1 MTKQELAA
9 KIWATANV
17 LRKNIKA
24 SEYKDYILGFMFYKY
39 LSDREIEFIEKEGGS
54 VEELKQVTAE
64 DDINYFRDNLGY
76 FIAYKDLFSSWQTL
90 GQKLGAKTVTEA
102 ITRFYTSLSD
112 KSKPVFYVYNQD
124 VDSHSGVFNALD
136 DGLSKLGENIG
147 SRDKAVRDII
157 DLVAQIPAQS
167 SSYDVMGYIY
177 EYLIREFSS
186 EAKKDGAFYT
196 PHELTSLMARII
208 AERLKDRSPSEE
220 IQVYDP
226 CVGTAGLLLNIGTE
240 IGKYHDKDHIQYYGQ
255 ELITETS
262 NLAKMNLF
270 MQEIKVENLIIRN
283 ADTLEEDWPLHKD
296 KAYGPL
302 YVDAV
307 TANPPYSAHW
317 DPELHTSDERFRQ
330 YGLAPSTK
338 ADLAFLLHCL
348 YHIKPDGI
356 MAIVLPHG
364 VLFRGGAEEEIRRNL
379 IENNNIE
386 TIIGL
391 PSNLFF
397 STGIPVIVMILSKNR
412 AASDILFVDASQSF
426 QKDKTQNVLQESDVQ
441 RIYDAVI
448 ARRDIPHFA
457 RLVSKEQIIAEG
469 YNLNIPRYISAT
481 QEEAPYDLY
490 ALMTGEIAG
499 DELDSFADFWQQF
512 PQLRSKLFT
521 ADGSY
526 NRFITEDI
534 AGVVHDDEGVAS
546 FQSDF
551 QKQCQVFHTYLTHTL
566 VDSPTDERTHDKIA
580 DTLFQTFRQSTLVDV
595 YDIYQAFSDHW
606 GDIDANLT
614 DIRNKGWEICRQI
627 EPDIVLKK
635 NAKTKRFEE
644 VMVGMRG
651 KVIPLGLIKKTY
663 FPEDLAKIQELLRK
677 VDDAAA
683 ATQDIFEDLSE
694 DAKDAIVKDDDDTK
708 YELKKLKAAIKS
720 PVDLTADDIAALRQL
735 LHEIDA
741 EKAYKKQAKAA
752 DAELEKKTEAKAQSL
767 TNAEVHD
774 MLEKTWVT
782 PVTDAIQSVM
792 QRVIEDFI
800 RALKDLKQKYAD
812 PLSGLDKQEQ
822 EESAKLK
829 ALMSELTGSD
839 TDVKALQLL
848 MEEL

>member
-76 FIAYKDLFSSWQTL
+76 FIAYDDLFSSWQTL
-90 GQKLGAKTVTEA
+90 GQKLGAQTVTEA
-102 ITRFYTSLSD
+102 IERFYQSLPE
-112 KSKPVFYVYNQD
+112 KSARVFYVYNQD
-124 VDSHSGVFNALD
+124 VDLHSGVFNALD
-136 DGLSKLGENIG
+136 AGLSKLGENLG

-157 DLVAQIPAQS
+157 DLVAQIPTRSQP
-167 SSYDVMGYIY
+167 YDVLGYIY
-177 EYLIREFSS
+177 EYLIQQFSS

-208 AERLKDRSPSEE
+208 ADRLKDRKPEE
-220 IQVYDP
+220 YIQVYDP

-240 IGKYHDKDHIQYYGQ
+240 IGKYHNKDHIQYYGQ

-270 MQEIKVENLIIRN
+270 MKKISFENLVIRN
-283 ADTLEEDWPLHKD
+283 ADTLEEDWPLDKD
-296 KAYGPL
+296 NAFGPL

-364 VLFRGGAEEEIRRNL
+364 VLFRGGAEEEIRKNL

-412 AASDILFVDASQSF
+412 TANDILFIDASQSF

-490 ALMTGEIAG
+490 ALMTGEMAG

-512 PQLRSKLFT
+512 PQLRSQLFA
-521 ADGSY
+521 ADGAYS
-526 NRFITEDI
+526 RFLTEDI
-534 AGVVHDDEGVAS
+534 AGVVHADEGVAS

-551 QKQCQVFHTYLTHTL
+551 QKQCQGFHTYLIHTL
-566 VDSPTDERTHDKIA
+566 IDSPTDERTHDAIA
-580 DTLFQTFRQSTLVDV
+580 DTLFQTFRQSALVDV

-651 KVIPLGLIKKTY
+651 KVIPLSLIKKTY

-677 VDDAAA
+677 ADEAASA
-683 ATQDIFEDLSE
+683 IADCFENLSE
-694 DAKDAIVKDDDDTK
+694 NAKEAIVKDDDESK

-720 PVDLTADDIAALRQL
+720 PVDLTADDLTALQQL

-741 EKAYKKQAKAA
+741 EKAYKKQAKTA
-752 DAELEKKTEAKAQSL
+752 DAALEKKTEAKAQTL
-767 TNAEVHD
+767 TDAEVHD

-812 PLSGLDKQEQ
+812 PLSELDKQEK

>member
-39 LSDREIEFIEKEGGS
+39 LSDREIEFIEDEGGTK
-54 VEELKQVTAE
+54 EDLQGMTAT
-64 DDINYFRDNLGY
+64 DDFNYFRDNLGY
-76 FIAYKDLFSSWQTL
+76 FIAYDDLFSSWQTL
-90 GQKLGAKTVTEA
+90 GQKLGAQTVTAA
-102 ITRFYTSLSD
+102 IERFYQSLSE
-112 KSKPVFYVYNQD
+112 KSARVFYVYNQD
-124 VDSHSGVFNALD
+124 VDRHSGVFNALD
-136 DGLSKLGENIG
+136 AGLSKLGENIG
-147 SRDKAVRDII
+147 SRDKAIRDII
-157 DLVAQIPAQS
+157 GLVAQIPTRSQ
-167 SSYDVMGYIY
+167 SYDVLGYIY
-177 EYLIREFSS
+177 EYLIQQFSS

-208 AERLKDRSPSEE
+208 AERLKDRCSKY

-226 CVGTAGLLLNIGTE
+226 CVGTAGLLLNIGKE
-240 IGKYHDKDHIQYYGQ
+240 IGKYHDKHYIKYYGQ

-270 MQEIKVENLIIRN
+270 MKKIPVENLILRN
-283 ADTLEEDWPLHKD
+283 ADTLDEDWPID
-296 KAYGPL
+296 PENACGPL
-302 YVDAV
+302 SVDAV

-317 DPELHTSDERFRQ
+317 NPELHTSDERFRQ

-364 VLFRGGAEEEIRRNL
+364 VLFRGGAEEEIRKNL
-379 IENNNIE
+379 IENHNIE
-386 TIIGL
+386 TVIGL

-412 AASDILFVDASQSF
+412 AANDVLFIDASQSF
-426 QKDKTQNVLQESDVQ
+426 QKDKTQNVLQASDVQ

-457 RLVSKEQIIAEG
+457 RLVTKEQIVAEG

-481 QEEAPYDLY
+481 REEAPYDLY

-499 DELDSFADFWQQF
+499 DELESLHDFWRQF

-526 NRFITEDI
+526 SRFRTEDI
-534 AGVVHDDEGVAS
+534 AGVVHADEDVAAL
-546 FQSDF
+546 QSDF
-551 QKQCQVFHTYLTHTL
+551 KAQCQGFHTYLTHTL
-566 VDSPTDERTHDKIA
+566 IDSPTDERTHDTIA
-580 DTLFQTFRQSTLVDV
+580 DTLFQTFRQSLLVDV

-606 GDIDANLT
+606 TAIEADLT
-614 DIRNKGWEICRQI
+614 RIHEEGREICRQI

-651 KVIPLGLIKKTY
+651 KVIPLGLIKQTY
-663 FPEDLAKIQELLRK
+663 FPEDLAKIEELLRK
-677 VDDAAA
+677 ADEA
-683 ATQDIFEDLSE
+683 ATNSQDIFENLSE
-694 DAKDAIVKDDDDTK
+694 DAREAIVKDDDDTK

-720 PVDLTADDIAALRQL
+720 PVDLNADDLAALRQL

-741 EKAYKKQAKAA
+741 EKAYKKKAKTA
-752 DAELEKKTEAKAQSL
+752 DAELEKKTEAKAQAL
-767 TNAEVHD
+767 TDTEVHD

-782 PVTDAIQSVM
+782 PVTDAIDSVM
-792 QRVIEDFI
+792 QRVINDFI
-800 RALKDLKQKYAD
+800 HALKDLEQKYAD
-812 PLSGLDKQEQ
+812 PLSDLNKQEQ
-822 EESAKLK
+822 EESTKLK

-839 TDVKALQLL
+839 TDVKALKML

>member
-39 LSDREIEFIEKEGGS
+39 LSDREIEFIKKEGGN
-54 VEELKQVTAE
+54 VEELKHVTEA
-64 DDINYFRDNLGY
+64 DDIKYFRDNLGY
-76 FIAYKDLFSSWQTL
+76 FITYSDLFSSWQTL
-90 GQKLGAKTVTEA
+90 GKKLGAQVVTEA
-102 ITRFYTSLSD
+102 IERFYQSLSS
-112 KSKPVFYVYNQD
+112 KSARVFYVYHLD
-124 VDSHSGVFNALD
+124 VDRHSGVFNALD
-136 DGLSKLGENIG
+136 AGLSKLGENIG

-157 DLVAQIPAQS
+157 DLVAQIPTQS
-167 SSYDVMGYIY
+167 QPYDVLGYIY

-208 AERLKDRSPSEE
+208 AERLKDRSSGSDIE
-220 IQVYDP
+220 VYDP

-240 IGKYHDKDHIQYYGQ
+240 IGKYHDKDHIKYYGQ

-270 MQEIKVENLIIRN
+270 MKKISYENLIIRN
-283 ADTLEEDWPLHKD
+283 ADTLDEDWPIDPENHC
-296 KAYGPL
+296 GPL

-338 ADLAFLLHCL
+338 ADFAFLLHCL

-356 MAIVLPHG
+356 MSIVMPHG
-364 VLFRGGAEEEIRRNL
+364 VLFRGGAEEEIRKNL

-412 AASDILFVDASQSF
+412 AASDVLFIDASQSF

-448 ARRDIPHFA
+448 ARQDIPHFA
-457 RLVSKEQIIAEG
+457 RLVTKEQIVAEG

-499 DELDSFADFWQQF
+499 GELESFADCWQQF
-512 PQLRSKLFT
+512 PQLCSKLFAT
-521 ADGSY
+521 DGSY
-526 NRFITEDI
+526 SRFRTEDI
-534 AGVVHDDEGVAS
+534 AGVVHDDEGVAA

-551 QKQCQVFHTYLTHTL
+551 QAQCRGFHTYLTHTL
-566 VDSPTDERTHDKIA
+566 IDSPTDERTHDTIA
-580 DTLFQTFRQSTLVDV
+580 GILFQTFRQSPLVDV
-595 YDIYQAFSDHW
+595 YDIYQAFSDRW
-606 GDIDANLT
+606 TAIDADLT
-614 DIRNKGWEICRQI
+614 RIHEEGREICRQI

-635 NAKTKRFEE
+635 NAKTKHFEE

-677 VDDAAA
+677 ADEAAA
-683 ATQDIFEDLSE
+683 NSQDIFENLSE
-694 DAKDAIVKDDDDTK
+694 DAKEAIVKDDDDTK

-720 PVDLTADDIAALRQL
+720 PIDLTADDLAALQQL

-741 EKAYKKQAKAA
+741 EKAYKKKAKTAA
-752 DAELEKKTEAKAQSL
+752 AELEKKTEAKAQAL
-767 TNAEVHD
+767 TDTEVHD
-774 MLEKTWVT
+774 MLEKTWVA

-792 QRVIEDFI
+792 QRVIDDFI
-800 RALKDLKQKYAD
+800 HALKDLEQKYAD
-812 PLSGLDKQEQ
+812 PLSDLNKQEQ
-822 EESAKLK
+822 EENAKLK

-839 TDVKALQLL
+839 TDVKALKML

>member
-39 LSDREIEFIEKEGGS
+39 LSDREIEFIEDEGGTK
-54 VEELKQVTAE
+54 EDLQGMTAT
-64 DDINYFRDNLGY
+64 DDFNYFRDNLGY
-76 FIAYKDLFSSWQTL
+76 FIAYDDLFSSWQTL
-90 GQKLGAKTVTEA
+90 GQKLGAQTVTAA
-102 ITRFYTSLSD
+102 IERFYQSLSE
-112 KSKPVFYVYNQD
+112 KSARVFYVYNQD
-124 VDSHSGVFNALD
+124 VDRHSGVFNALD
-136 DGLSKLGENIG
+136 AGLSKLGENIG
-147 SRDKAVRDII
+147 SRDKAIRDII
-157 DLVAQIPAQS
+157 GLVAQIPTRSQ
-167 SSYDVMGYIY
+167 SYDVLGYIY
-177 EYLIREFSS
+177 EYLIQQFSS

-208 AERLKDRSPSEE
+208 AERLKDRCSKY

-226 CVGTAGLLLNIGTE
+226 CVGTAGLLLNIGKE
-240 IGKYHDKDHIQYYGQ
+240 IGKYHDKHYIKYYGQ

-270 MQEIKVENLIIRN
+270 MKKIPVENLILRN
-283 ADTLEEDWPLHKD
+283 ADTLDEDWPID
-296 KAYGPL
+296 PENACGPL
-302 YVDAV
+302 SVDAV

-317 DPELHTSDERFRQ
+317 NPELHTSDERFRQ

-364 VLFRGGAEEEIRRNL
+364 VLFRGGAEEEIRKNL
-379 IENNNIE
+379 IENHNIE

-397 STGIPVIVMILSKNR
+397 STGIPVIIMILSKNR
-412 AASDILFVDASQSF
+412 AASDVLFIDASQSF

-457 RLVSKEQIIAEG
+457 RLVTKEQIVAEG

-481 QEEAPYDLY
+481 REEAPYDLY

-499 DELDSFADFWQQF
+499 DELESLHDFWRQF

-526 NRFITEDI
+526 SRFRTEDI
-534 AGVVHDDEGVAS
+534 AGVVHDDEGVAA
-546 FQSDF
+546 FQSNF
-551 QKQCQVFHTYLTHTL
+551 QAQCQSFHTYLTHTL
-566 VDSPTDERTHDKIA
+566 IDSSTDERTHDTIA
-580 DTLFQTFRQSTLVDV
+580 GTLFQTFRQSPLVDV

-606 GDIDANLT
+606 TAIEADLT
-614 DIRNKGWEICRQI
+614 RIHEEGREICRQI

-651 KVIPLGLIKKTY
+651 KVIPLGLIKQTY
-663 FPEDLAKIQELLRK
+663 FPEDLAKIEELLRK
-677 VDDAAA
+677 ADEA
-683 ATQDIFEDLSE
+683 ATNSQDIFENLSE
-694 DAKDAIVKDDDDTK
+694 DAREAIVKDDDDTK

-720 PVDLTADDIAALRQL
+720 PVDLNADDLAALRQL

-741 EKAYKKQAKAA
+741 EKAYKKKAKTA
-752 DAELEKKTEAKAQSL
+752 DAELEKKTEAKAQAL
-767 TNAEVHD
+767 TDTEVHD

-782 PVTDAIQSVM
+782 PVTDAIDSVM
-792 QRVIEDFI
+792 QRVINDFI
-800 RALKDLKQKYAD
+800 HALKDLEQKYAD
-812 PLSGLDKQEQ
+812 PLSDLNKQEQ
-822 EESAKLK
+822 EESTKLK

-839 TDVKALQLL
+839 TDVKALKML

>member
-39 LSDREIEFIEKEGGS
+39 LSDREIEFIEDEGGTK
-54 VEELKQVTAE
+54 EDLQGMTAT
-64 DDINYFRDNLGY
+64 DDFNYFRDNLGY
-76 FIAYKDLFSSWQTL
+76 FIAYDDLFSSWQTL
-90 GQKLGAKTVTEA
+90 GQKLGAQTVTAA
-102 ITRFYTSLSD
+102 IERFYQSLSE
-112 KSKPVFYVYNQD
+112 KSARVFYVYNQD
-124 VDSHSGVFNALD
+124 VDRHSGVFNALD
-136 DGLSKLGENIG
+136 AGLSKLGENIG
-147 SRDKAVRDII
+147 SRDKAIRDII
-157 DLVAQIPAQS
+157 GLVAQIPTRSQ
-167 SSYDVMGYIY
+167 SYDVLGYIY
-177 EYLIREFSS
+177 EYLIQQFSS

-208 AERLKDRSPSEE
+208 AERLKDRCSKY

-226 CVGTAGLLLNIGTE
+226 CVGTAGLLLNIGKE
-240 IGKYHDKDHIQYYGQ
+240 IGKYHDKHYIKYYGQ

-270 MQEIKVENLIIRN
+270 MKKIPVENLILRN
-283 ADTLEEDWPLHKD
+283 ADTLDEDWPID
-296 KAYGPL
+296 PENACGPL
-302 YVDAV
+302 SVDAV

-317 DPELHTSDERFRQ
+317 NPELHTSDERFRQ

-364 VLFRGGAEEEIRRNL
+364 VLFRGGAEEEIRKNL
-379 IENNNIE
+379 IENHNIE

-412 AASDILFVDASQSF
+412 AASDVLFIDASQSF
-426 QKDKTQNVLQESDVQ
+426 QKDKTQNVLQASDVQ

-457 RLVSKEQIIAEG
+457 RLVTKEQIVAEG

-481 QEEAPYDLY
+481 REEAPYDLY

-499 DELDSFADFWQQF
+499 DELESLHDFWRQF

-526 NRFITEDI
+526 SRFRTEDI
-534 AGVVHDDEGVAS
+534 AGVVHADEDVAAL
-546 FQSDF
+546 QSDF
-551 QKQCQVFHTYLTHTL
+551 KAQCQGFHTYLTHTL
-566 VDSPTDERTHDKIA
+566 IDSPTDERTHDTIA
-580 DTLFQTFRQSTLVDV
+580 DTLFQTFRQSLLVDV

-606 GDIDANLT
+606 TAIEADLT
-614 DIRNKGWEICRQI
+614 RIHEEGREICRQI

-651 KVIPLGLIKKTY
+651 KVIPLGLIKQTY
-663 FPEDLAKIQELLRK
+663 FPEDLAKIEELLRK
-677 VDDAAA
+677 ADEA
-683 ATQDIFEDLSE
+683 ATNSQDIFENLSE
-694 DAKDAIVKDDDDTK
+694 DAREAIVKDDDDTK

-720 PVDLTADDIAALRQL
+720 PVDLNADDLAALRQL

-741 EKAYKKQAKAA
+741 EKAYKKKAKTA
-752 DAELEKKTEAKAQSL
+752 DAELEKKTEAKAQAL
-767 TNAEVHD
+767 TDTEVHD

-782 PVTDAIQSVM
+782 PVTDAIDSVM
-792 QRVIEDFI
+792 QRVINDFI
-800 RALKDLKQKYAD
+800 HALKDLEQKYAD
-812 PLSGLDKQEQ
+812 PLSDLNKQEQ
-822 EESAKLK
+822 EESTKLK

-839 TDVKALQLL
+839 TDVKALKML

>member
-39 LSDREIEFIEKEGGS
+39 LSDREIEFIEDEGGTK
-54 VEELKQVTAE
+54 EDLQGMTAT
-64 DDINYFRDNLGY
+64 DDFNYFRDNLGY
-76 FIAYKDLFSSWQTL
+76 FIAYDDLFSSWQAL
-90 GQKLGAKTVTEA
+90 GQKLGAQTVTAA
-102 ITRFYTSLSD
+102 IERFYQSLSE
-112 KSKPVFYVYNQD
+112 KSARVFYVYNQD
-124 VDSHSGVFNALD
+124 VDRHSGVFNALD
-136 DGLSKLGENIG
+136 AGLSKLGENIG
-147 SRDKAVRDII
+147 SRDKAIRDII
-157 DLVAQIPAQS
+157 GLVAQIPTRSQ
-167 SSYDVMGYIY
+167 SYDVLGYIY
-177 EYLIREFSS
+177 EYLIQQFSS

-208 AERLKDRSPSEE
+208 AERLKDRCSKY

-226 CVGTAGLLLNIGTE
+226 CVGTAGLLLNIGKE
-240 IGKYHDKDHIQYYGQ
+240 IGKYHDKHYIKYYGQ

-270 MQEIKVENLIIRN
+270 MKKIPVENLILRN
-283 ADTLEEDWPLHKD
+283 ADTLDEDWPID
-296 KAYGPL
+296 PENACGPL
-302 YVDAV
+302 SVDAV

-317 DPELHTSDERFRQ
+317 NPELHTSDERFRQ

-364 VLFRGGAEEEIRRNL
+364 VLFRGGAEEEIRKNL
-379 IENNNIE
+379 IENHNIE

-412 AASDILFVDASQSF
+412 AASDVLFIDASQSF
-426 QKDKTQNVLQESDVQ
+426 RKDKTQNVLQASDVQ

-457 RLVSKEQIIAEG
+457 RIVSKEQIVAEG

-481 QEEAPYDLY
+481 REEAPYDLY

-499 DELDSFADFWQQF
+499 DELESFADCWQQF
-512 PQLRSKLFT
+512 PQLRSKLFA

-526 NRFITEDI
+526 SRFRTEDI
-534 AGVVHDDEGVAS
+534 AGVVHADEDVAAL
-546 FQSDF
+546 QSDF
-551 QKQCQVFHTYLTHTL
+551 QTQCRGFHTYLLHTII
-566 VDSPTDERTHDKIA
+566 DSPTDERTHDEIA
-580 DTLFQTFRQSTLVDV
+580 GTLFQTFRQSPLVDV
-595 YDIYQAFSDHW
+595 YDIYQAYSDHW
-606 GDIDANLT
+606 TAIEADLT
-614 DIRNKGWEICRQI
+614 RIHEEGREICRQI

-651 KVIPLGLIKKTY
+651 KVIPLDLIKKTY

-677 VDDAAA
+677 ADEAAA
-683 ATQDIFEDLSE
+683 NSQDIFENLSE
-694 DAKDAIVKDDDDTK
+694 DAKEAIVKDDDDTK

-720 PVDLTADDIAALRQL
+720 PVDLTADDLAALQQL

-741 EKAYKKQAKAA
+741 EKAYKKKAKTA
-752 DAELEKKTEAKAQSL
+752 DAALEKKTEAKAQAL
-767 TNAEVHD
+767 TDTEVHD
-774 MLEKTWVT
+774 MLEKTWVA

-800 RALKDLKQKYAD
+800 HALKDLEQKYAD
-812 PLSGLDKQEQ
+812 PLSELDKQEQ

>member
-39 LSDREIEFIEKEGGS
+39 LSDREIEFIEDEGGTK
-54 VEELKQVTAE
+54 EDLQGMTAT
-64 DDINYFRDNLGY
+64 DDFNYFRDNLGY
-76 FIAYKDLFSSWQTL
+76 FIAYDDLFSSWQTL
-90 GQKLGAKTVTEA
+90 GQKLGAQTVTAA
-102 ITRFYTSLSD
+102 IERFYQSLSE
-112 KSKPVFYVYNQD
+112 KSARVFYVYNQD
-124 VDSHSGVFNALD
+124 VDRHSGVFNALD
-136 DGLSKLGENIG
+136 AGLSKLGENIG
-147 SRDKAVRDII
+147 SRDKAIRDII
-157 DLVAQIPAQS
+157 GLVAQIPTRSQ
-167 SSYDVMGYIY
+167 SYDVLGYIY
-177 EYLIREFSS
+177 EYLIQQFSS

-208 AERLKDRSPSEE
+208 AERLKDRCSKY

-226 CVGTAGLLLNIGTE
+226 CVGTAGLLLNIGKE
-240 IGKYHDKDHIQYYGQ
+240 IGKYHDKHYIKYYGQ

-270 MQEIKVENLIIRN
+270 MKKIPVENLILRN
-283 ADTLEEDWPLHKD
+283 ADTLDEDWPID
-296 KAYGPL
+296 PENACGPL
-302 YVDAV
+302 SVDAV

-317 DPELHTSDERFRQ
+317 NPELHTSDERFRQ

-364 VLFRGGAEEEIRRNL
+364 VLFRGGAEEEIRKNL
-379 IENNNIE
+379 IENHNIE
-386 TIIGL
+386 TVIGL

-412 AASDILFVDASQSF
+412 AANDVLFIDASQSF
-426 QKDKTQNVLQESDVQ
+426 QKDKTQNVLQASDVQ

-457 RLVSKEQIIAEG
+457 RLVTKEQIVAEG

-481 QEEAPYDLY
+481 REEAPYDLY

-499 DELDSFADFWQQF
+499 DELESLHDFWRQF

-526 NRFITEDI
+526 SRFRTEDI
-534 AGVVHDDEGVAS
+534 AGVVHADEDVAAL
-546 FQSDF
+546 QSDF
-551 QKQCQVFHTYLTHTL
+551 KAQCQGFHTYLTHTL
-566 VDSPTDERTHDKIA
+566 IDSPTDERTHDTIA
-580 DTLFQTFRQSTLVDV
+580 DTLFQTFRQSLLVDV

-606 GDIDANLT
+606 TAIEADLT
-614 DIRNKGWEICRQI
+614 RIHEEGREICRQI

-651 KVIPLGLIKKTY
+651 KVIPLGLIKQTY
-663 FPEDLAKIQELLRK
+663 FPEDLAKIEELLRK
-677 VDDAAA
+677 ADEA
-683 ATQDIFEDLSE
+683 ATNSQDIFENLSE
-694 DAKDAIVKDDDDTK
+694 DAREAIVKDDDDTK

-720 PVDLTADDIAALRQL
+720 PVDLNADDLAALRQL

-741 EKAYKKQAKAA
+741 EKAYKKKAKTA
-752 DAELEKKTEAKAQSL
+752 DAELEKKTEAKAQAL
-767 TNAEVHD
+767 TDTEVHD

-782 PVTDAIQSVM
+782 PVTDAIDSVM
-792 QRVIEDFI
+792 QRVINDFI
-800 RALKDLKQKYAD
+800 HALKDLEQKYAD
-812 PLSGLDKQEQ
+812 PLSDLNKQEQ

-839 TDVKALQLL
+839 TDVKALKML

>member
-39 LSDREIEFIEKEGGS
+39 LSDREIEFIEDEGGTK
-54 VEELKQVTAE
+54 EDLQDMTAT
-64 DDINYFRDNLGY
+64 DDFDYLRDNLGY
-76 FIAYKDLFSSWQTL
+76 FVAYDDLFSSWQTL
-90 GQKLGAKTVTEA
+90 GQKLGAQTVTAA
-102 ITRFYTSLSD
+102 IERFYQSLSE
-112 KSKPVFYVYNQD
+112 KSARVFYVYNQD
-124 VDSHSGVFNALD
+124 VDRHSGVFNALD
-136 DGLSKLGENIG
+136 AGLSKLGENIG
-147 SRDKAVRDII
+147 SRDKAIRDII
-157 DLVAQIPAQS
+157 GLVAQIPTRSQ
-167 SSYDVMGYIY
+167 SYDVLGYIY
-177 EYLIREFSS
+177 EYLIQQFSS

-208 AERLKDRSPSEE
+208 AERLKDRGSKY

-226 CVGTAGLLLNIGTE
+226 CVGTAGLLLSIGKE
-240 IGKYHDKDHIQYYGQ
+240 IGKYHDKHYIKYYGQ

-270 MQEIKVENLIIRN
+270 MKKIPVENLILRN
-283 ADTLEEDWPLHKD
+283 ADTLDEDWPID
-296 KAYGPL
+296 PENACGPL
-302 YVDAV
+302 SVDAV

-356 MAIVLPHG
+356 VAIVLPHG
-364 VLFRGGAEEEIRRNL
+364 VLSRSGAAEEEIRKNL

-397 STGIPVIVMILSKNR
+397 ATPISVIIMVLSKNR
-412 AASDILFVDASQSF
+412 AKSDVLFIDASQAF
-426 QKDKTQNVLQESDVQ
+426 QKNKAQNVLLESDVQ

-457 RLVSKEQIIAEG
+457 RLVSKEQIVAED

-490 ALMTGEIAG
+490 ALMTGDIAK

-512 PQLRSKLFT
+512 PQLRSKLLT

-526 NRFITEDI
+526 SRFITEDI
-534 AGVVHDDEGVAS
+534 ADVVHADEGVVS
-546 FQSDF
+546 LQSDF
-551 QKQCQVFHTYLTHTL
+551 QKQCQGFHTYLIHTL
-566 VDSPTDERTHDKIA
+566 IDSPTDERTHDKIA
-580 DTLFQTFRQSTLVDV
+580 ATLFQTFRQSALVDV
-595 YDIYQAFSDHW
+595 YDIYQAFSGHW
-606 GDIDANLT
+606 DDIET
-614 DIRNKGWEICRQI
+614 DLIRIHDEGREICRQI

-635 NAKTKRFEE
+635 NAKTKRYEE

-677 VDDAAA
+677 ADDAAS
-683 ATQDIFEDLSE
+683 TIQDIFENLSD
-694 DAKDAIVKDDDDTK
+694 DAKEAIVKDDDDTK

-720 PVDLTADDIAALRQL
+720 PVDLTADDLAALRQL
-735 LHEIDA
+735 LHEIDT
-741 EKAYKKQAKAA
+741 EKAYKKKAKTAA
-752 DAELEKKTEAKAQSL
+752 AELEKKTEAKAQSL
-767 TNAEVHD
+767 TDAEVHD
-774 MLEKTWVT
+774 MFEKTWVT

-800 RALKDLKQKYAD
+800 HALKDLKQKYAN
-812 PLSGLDKQEQ
+812 PLSELDKQEQ

-839 TDVKALQLL
+839 TDVKALKML

>member
-39 LSDREIEFIEKEGGS
+39 LSDREIEFIEREGGS

-76 FIAYKDLFSSWQTL
+76 FIAYDDLFSSWQTL
-90 GQKLGAKTVTEA
+90 GQKLGAQVVVEA
-102 ITRFYTSLSD
+102 IARFYESLS
-112 KSKPVFYVYNQD
+112 SESARVFYVFNQG
-124 VDSHSGVFNALD
+124 VNRHSGVFNALD
-136 DGLSKLGENIG
+136 TGLSKLGENLG

-157 DLVAQIPAQS
+157 DLVAQIPTQS
-167 SSYDVMGYIY
+167 HSYDVLGYIY

-208 AERLKDRSPSEE
+208 AERLKDRTPNEYL
-220 IQVYDP
+220 QVYDP

-240 IGKYHDKDHIQYYGQ
+240 IGKYHKKDHIKYYGQ

-270 MQEIKVENLIIRN
+270 MKKISFENLIIRN
-283 ADTLEEDWPLHKD
+283 ADTLEEDWPLDKD
-296 KAYGPL
+296 NAFGPL

-356 MAIVLPHG
+356 VAIVLPHG
-364 VLFRGGAEEEIRRNL
+364 VLFRGGAEEEIRKNL

-412 AASDILFVDASQSF
+412 AASDILFIDASQSF

-457 RLVSKEQIIAEG
+457 RLVSKEQIVAEG

-490 ALMTGEIAG
+490 ALMTGEIAK

-512 PQLRSKLFT
+512 PQLRAKLFA
-521 ADGSY
+521 ADGAYS
-526 NRFITEDI
+526 RFLTEDI
-534 AGVVHDDEGVAS
+534 AGVVHADEGVAS

-551 QKQCQVFHTYLTHTL
+551 QKQCQGFHTYLIHTL
-566 VDSPTDERTHDKIA
+566 IDSPTDERTHDAIT
-580 DTLFQTFRQSTLVDV
+580 DTLFQTFRQSALVDV

-651 KVIPLGLIKKTY
+651 KVIPLSLVKKTY

-677 VDDAAA
+677 VDEAAA
-683 ATQDIFEDLSE
+683 AAQDSFENLSE
-694 DAKDAIVKDDDDTK
+694 DAKEAIVKDDDESK

-720 PVDLTADDIAALRQL
+720 PVDLTADDLAALQQL

-741 EKAYKKQAKAA
+741 EKAYKKQTKTA
-752 DAELEKKTEAKAQSL
+752 DAALEKKTEAKAQSL
-767 TNAEVHD
+767 TDAEVHD

-812 PLSGLDKQEQ
+812 PLSELDKQEQ

>member
-39 LSDREIEFIEKEGGS
+39 LSDNEIKFIKDDGGTIDD
-54 VEELKQVTAE
+54 LKQVATE
-64 DDINYFRDNLGY
+64 DDINYFRDNIGY
-76 FIAYKDLFSSWQTL
+76 FIAYDDLFSSWQTL
-90 GQKLGAKTVTEA
+90 GQKLGAQVVTEA
-102 ITRFYTSLSD
+102 IERFYASLSD
-112 KSKPVFYVYNQD
+112 KSRRVFYVFNQE
-124 VDSHSGVFNALD
+124 VNSRSGVFNALD
-136 DGLSKLGENIG
+136 TGLSKLGENIG

-157 DLVAQIPAQS
+157 DLIAQIPAKS
-167 SSYDVMGYIY
+167 RSYDVMGYIY
-177 EYLIREFSS
+177 EYLIQQFSS

-196 PHELTSLMARII
+196 PHEMTSLMARII
-208 AERLKDRSPSEE
+208 AERLKDRSYKSDIE
-220 IQVYDP
+220 VYDP

-240 IGKYHDKDHIQYYGQ
+240 IGKYHDKDHIKYYGQ

-270 MQEIKVENLIIRN
+270 MKEIKVDNLIIRN
-283 ADTLEEDWPLHKD
+283 ADTLDEDWPIDPKNHC
-296 KAYGPL
+296 GPL

-348 YHIKPDGI
+348 YHIKQDGI

-364 VLFRGGAEEEIRRNL
+364 VLFRGGAEEEIRKNL

-397 STGIPVIVMILSKNR
+397 STGIPVIIMILSKNR
-412 AASDILFVDASQSF
+412 AASDVLFIDASQSF

-457 RLVSKEQIIAEG
+457 RLVTKEQIVAEG

-490 ALMTGEIAG
+490 ALMTGEIAK
-499 DELDSFADFWQQF
+499 DELESFADCWQQF
-512 PQLRSKLFT
+512 PQLRSKLFA

-526 NRFITEDI
+526 SRFRTEDI
-534 AGVVHDDEGVAS
+534 AGVVHDDEGVAA
-546 FQSDF
+546 FQSNF
-551 QKQCQVFHTYLTHTL
+551 QAQCQSFHTYLTHTL
-566 VDSPTDERTHDKIA
+566 IDSSTDERTHDTIA
-580 DTLFQTFRQSTLVDV
+580 GTLFQTFRQSPLVDV

-606 GDIDANLT
+606 TAIEADLT
-614 DIRNKGWEICRQI
+614 RIHEEGREICRQI

-677 VDDAAA
+677 ADEAAA
-683 ATQDIFEDLSE
+683 NSQDIFENLSE
-694 DAKDAIVKDDDDTK
+694 DAKEAIVKDDDDTK
-708 YELKKLKAAIKS
+708 YERKKLKAAIKS
-720 PVDLTADDIAALRQL
+720 PVDLNADDLAALRQL

-741 EKAYKKQAKAA
+741 EKAYKKKAKTA
-752 DAELEKKTEAKAQSL
+752 DAALEKKTEAKAQAL
-767 TNAEVHD
+767 TDTEVHD

-782 PVTDAIQSVM
+782 PVTNAIQSVM
-792 QRVIEDFI
+792 QRVIDDFI
-800 RALKDLKQKYAD
+800 RALKDLEQKYAD
-812 PLSGLDKQEQ
+812 PLSELDKQEQ

-829 ALMSELTGSD
+829 ALMRELTGSD

>member
-39 LSDREIEFIEKEGGS
+39 LSDNEINFMKDEGGT
-54 VEELKQVTAE
+54 VEDLKQVSAE
-64 DDINYFRDNLGY
+64 DDIHYFRDNLGY
-76 FIAYKDLFSSWQTL
+76 FIAYDDLFSSWQTL
-90 GQKLGAKTVTEA
+90 GQKLGAQTVTEA
-102 ITRFYTSLSD
+102 IDRFYQSLSD
-112 KSKPVFYVYNQD
+112 KSARVFYVYNQE
-124 VDSHSGVFNALD
+124 VDRHSGVFNALD
-136 DGLSKLGENIG
+136 AGLSKLGENIG

-177 EYLIREFSS
+177 EYLIQQFSS

-240 IGKYHDKDHIQYYGQ
+240 IGKYHKKDHIKYYGQ

-270 MQEIKVENLIIRN
+270 MKNISYENLIIRN
-283 ADTLEEDWPLHKD
+283 ADTLDEDWPIDPENHC
-296 KAYGPL
+296 GPL

-364 VLFRGGAEEEIRRNL
+364 VLFRGGAEEEIRKNL

-397 STGIPVIVMILSKNR
+397 STGIPVIVIILSKNR
-412 AASDILFVDASQSF
+412 AASDVLFIDASQSF
-426 QKDKTQNVLQESDVQ
+426 RKDKTQNVLQESDVQ

-457 RLVSKEQIIAEG
+457 RLVSKEQIVAEG

-499 DELDSFADFWQQF
+499 DELDSFDDFWQQF
-512 PQLRSKLFT
+512 PQLRSKLFA

-526 NRFITEDI
+526 SRFVTEDI
-534 AGVVHDDEGVAS
+534 AGVVHADEDVAS

-551 QKQCQVFHTYLTHTL
+551 QTQCRGFHTDLTHTL
-566 VDSPTDERTHDKIA
+566 IDSPTDERTHDEIA
-580 DTLFQTFRQSTLVDV
+580 NTLFQTFQQTALVDV

-606 GDIDANLT
+606 DDIDANLT
-614 DIRNKGWEICRQI
+614 RIHDEGREICRQI

-635 NAKTKRFEE
+635 NAKTKRYEE

-651 KVIPLGLIKKTY
+651 KVIPLSLIKKTY

-677 VDDAAA
+677 ADEAATAIQDSFENLSDDAK
-683 ATQDIFEDLSE
+683 E
-694 DAKDAIVKDDDDTK
+694 AIVKDDDDTK

-720 PVDLTADDIAALRQL
+720 PVDLTADDLAALRQL

-741 EKAYKKQAKAA
+741 EKAYKKKAKTA
-752 DAELEKKTEAKAQSL
+752 DAALEKKTEAKAQSL
-767 TNAEVHD
+767 TDAEVHN

-782 PVTDAIQSVM
+782 PVTDAIDSVM

-800 RALKDLKQKYAD
+800 RDLKDLKQKYTG
-812 PLSGLDKQEQ
+812 PLSELDKQEQ

>member
-39 LSDREIEFIEKEGGS
+39 LSDNEIKFIKDNGGTIDD
-54 VEELKQVTAE
+54 LKQVATE
-64 DDINYFRDNLGY
+64 DDINYFRDRIGY
-76 FIAYKDLFSSWQTL
+76 FIAYDDLFSSWQTL
-90 GQKLGAKTVTEA
+90 GQKLGAQTVTEA
-102 ITRFYTSLSD
+102 IDRFYQSLSGE
-112 KSKPVFYVYNQD
+112 SARVFYVYNQE
-124 VDSHSGVFNALD
+124 VDRHSGVFNALD
-136 DGLSKLGENIG
+136 TGLSKLGENLG

-177 EYLIREFSS
+177 EYLIQQFSS

-208 AERLKDRSPSEE
+208 AERLKDRGPSEE

-240 IGKYHDKDHIQYYGQ
+240 IGKYHDKDHIKYYGQ

-270 MQEIKVENLIIRN
+270 MKNISYENLIIRN
-283 ADTLEEDWPLHKD
+283 ADTLEEDWPLDKD
-296 KAYGPL
+296 NAYGPL

-356 MAIVLPHG
+356 VAIVLPHG
-364 VLFRGGAEEEIRRNL
+364 VLSRSGAEEEIRKNL

-397 STGIPVIVMILSKNR
+397 ATPISVIIMVLSKNR
-412 AASDILFVDASQSF
+412 AKSDVLFIDASQAF
-426 QKDKTQNVLQESDVQ
+426 QKNKAQNVLLESDVQ

-457 RLVSKEQIIAEG
+457 RLVSKEQIVAEG

-490 ALMTGEIAG
+490 ALMTGDIAK
-499 DELDSFADFWQQF
+499 DELNALADFWQQF
-512 PQLRSKLFT
+512 PQLRSKLLT

-526 NRFITEDI
+526 SRFVTEDI
-534 AGVVHDDEGVAS
+534 ADVVHADEGVVS
-546 FQSDF
+546 LQSDF
-551 QKQCQVFHTYLTHTL
+551 QKQCQGFHTYLIHTL
-566 VDSPTDERTHDKIA
+566 IDSPTDGRTHDKIA
-580 DTLFQTFRQSTLVDV
+580 ATLFHTFRQSALVDV
-595 YDIYQAFSDHW
+595 YDIYQAFSDRW
-606 GDIDANLT
+606 TAIDADLAR
-614 DIRNKGWEICRQI
+614 IHEEGKAICREI
-627 EPDIVLKK
+627 EPDIILRK

-677 VDDAAA
+677 ADDAAA
-683 ATQDIFEDLSE
+683 AIQDSFENLSE
-694 DAKDAIVKDDDDTK
+694 DAKEAIVKDDDDTK

-720 PVDLTADDIAALRQL
+720 PVDLTADDLAALRQL

-741 EKAYKKQAKAA
+741 EKAYKKKAKTAE
-752 DAELEKKTEAKAQSL
+752 AELEKKTEDKAQSL
-767 TNAEVHD
+767 TDEEVHD
-774 MLEKTWVT
+774 MLEKTWVS
-782 PVTDAIQSVM
+782 PVTDAINSVM

-812 PLSGLDKQEQ
+812 PLSELNRQEQ

-839 TDVKALQLL
+839 TDVKALKML

>member
-39 LSDREIEFIEKEGGS
+39 LSDNEIKFIKDDGGTIDD
-54 VEELKQVTAE
+54 LKQVTTE
-64 DDINYFRDNLGY
+64 DDINYLRDRIGY
-76 FIAYKDLFSSWQTL
+76 FIAYNDLFSSWQTL
-90 GQKLGAKTVTEA
+90 GQKLGAQTVTAA
-102 ITRFYTSLSD
+102 IERFYQGLSD
-112 KSKPVFYVYNQD
+112 KSARVFYVYNQD
-124 VDSHSGVFNALD
+124 VDRHSGVFNALD
-136 DGLSKLGENIG
+136 AGLSKLGENIG

-177 EYLIREFSS
+177 EYLIQQFSS

-240 IGKYHDKDHIQYYGQ
+240 IGKYHKKDHIKYYGQ

-270 MQEIKVENLIIRN
+270 MKNISYENLIIRN
-283 ADTLEEDWPLHKD
+283 ADTLDEDWPIDPENHC
-296 KAYGPL
+296 GPL

-364 VLFRGGAEEEIRRNL
+364 VLFRGGAEEEIRKNL

-412 AASDILFVDASQSF
+412 AASDVLFIDASQSF
-426 QKDKTQNVLQESDVQ
+426 RKDKTQNVLQESDVQ

-457 RLVSKEQIIAEG
+457 RLVSKEQIVAEG

-512 PQLRSKLFT
+512 PQLRSKLFA

-526 NRFITEDI
+526 SRFVTEDI
-534 AGVVHDDEGVAS
+534 AGVVHADEGVAA

-551 QKQCQVFHTYLTHTL
+551 QMQCQGFHTYLTHTL
-566 VDSPTDERTHDKIA
+566 VDSPTDERTHDEIA
-580 DTLFQTFRQSTLVDV
+580 NTLFQTFRQSPLVDV

-606 GDIDANLT
+606 DDIEADL
-614 DIRNKGWEICRQI
+614 IRIHDEGREICRQI

-635 NAKTKRFEE
+635 NAKTKRYEE

-677 VDDAAA
+677 ADEA
-683 ATQDIFEDLSE
+683 ATAIQDIFENLSE
-694 DAKDAIVKDDDDTK
+694 DAKEAIVKDDDESK

-720 PVDLTADDIAALRQL
+720 PVDLTADDLAALRQL

-741 EKAYKKQAKAA
+741 EKAYKKKAKTA
-752 DAELEKKTEAKAQSL
+752 DAELEKKAEVKVQSL
-767 TNAEVHD
+767 TDAEVHD
-774 MLEKTWVT
+774 MLEKTWIT
-782 PVTDAIQSVM
+782 PVTDAIDSVM

-800 RALKDLKQKYAD
+800 HALKDLKQKYAD
-812 PLSGLDKQEQ
+812 PLSELDKQEQ

-829 ALMSELTGSD
+829 SLMSELTGSD

>member
-39 LSDREIEFIEKEGGS
+39 LSDREIEFIEDEGGAK
-54 VEELKQVTAE
+54 EDLQGMTAT
-64 DDINYFRDNLGY
+64 DDFNYFRDNLGY
-76 FIAYKDLFSSWQTL
+76 FIAYDDLFSSWQTL
-90 GQKLGAKTVTEA
+90 GQKLGAQTVTAA
-102 ITRFYTSLSD
+102 IERFYQSLSE
-112 KSKPVFYVYNQD
+112 KSARVFYVYNQD
-124 VDSHSGVFNALD
+124 VDRHSGVFNALD
-136 DGLSKLGENIG
+136 AGLSKLGENIG
-147 SRDKAVRDII
+147 SRDKAIRDII
-157 DLVAQIPAQS
+157 GLVAQIPTRSQ
-167 SSYDVMGYIY
+167 SYDVLGYIY
-177 EYLIREFSS
+177 EYLIQQFSS

-208 AERLKDRSPSEE
+208 AERLKDRCSKY

-226 CVGTAGLLLNIGTE
+226 CVGTAGLLLNIGKE
-240 IGKYHDKDHIQYYGQ
+240 IGKYHDKHYIKYYGQ

-270 MQEIKVENLIIRN
+270 MKKIPVENLILRN
-283 ADTLEEDWPLHKD
+283 ADTLDEDWPID
-296 KAYGPL
+296 PENACGPL
-302 YVDAV
+302 SVDAV

-317 DPELHTSDERFRQ
+317 NPELHTSDERFRQ

-364 VLFRGGAEEEIRRNL
+364 VLFRGGAEEEIRKNL
-379 IENNNIE
+379 IENHNIE

-412 AASDILFVDASQSF
+412 TASDVLFIDASQSF
-426 QKDKTQNVLQESDVQ
+426 QKDKTQNVLQASDVQ

-457 RLVSKEQIIAEG
+457 RLVTKEQIVAEG

-481 QEEAPYDLY
+481 REEAPYDLY

-499 DELDSFADFWQQF
+499 DELESFADCWQQF

-526 NRFITEDI
+526 SRFRTEDI
-534 AGVVHDDEGVAS
+534 AGVIHADEDVAAL
-546 FQSDF
+546 QSDF
-551 QKQCQVFHTYLTHTL
+551 QTQCHGFHTYLTHTL
-566 VDSPTDERTHDKIA
+566 IDSPTDERTHDTIA
-580 DTLFQTFRQSTLVDV
+580 GILFQTFRQSPLVDV

-606 GDIDANLT
+606 TAIEADLT
-614 DIRNKGWEICRQI
+614 RIHEEGREICRQI

-651 KVIPLGLIKKTY
+651 KVIPLDLIKKTY

-677 VDDAAA
+677 ADE
-683 ATQDIFEDLSE
+683 ATANSQDIFENLSE
-694 DAKDAIVKDDDDTK
+694 DAKETIVKDDDDTK

-720 PVDLTADDIAALRQL
+720 PVDLIADDLAALQQL
-735 LHEIDA
+735 LHEMDD
-741 EKAYKKQAKAA
+741 EKAYKKKAKTA
-752 DAELEKKTEAKAQSL
+752 DAELEKKAEAKAQSL
-767 TNAEVHD
+767 TDAEVHD
-774 MLEKTWVT
+774 MLEKTWVA

-792 QRVIEDFI
+792 LRVIDDFI

-812 PLSGLDKQEQ
+812 PLSELDKQEQ
-822 EESAKLK
+822 EESSKLK

-839 TDVKALQLL
+839 TDVKALKML

>member
-39 LSDREIEFIEKEGGS
+39 LSDREIEFIEDEGGTK
-54 VEELKQVTAE
+54 EDLQGMTAT
-64 DDINYFRDNLGY
+64 DDFNYFRDNLGY
-76 FIAYKDLFSSWQTL
+76 FIAYDDLFSSWQTL
-90 GQKLGAKTVTEA
+90 GQKLGAQTVTAA
-102 ITRFYTSLSD
+102 IERFYQSLSE
-112 KSKPVFYVYNQD
+112 KSARVFYVYNQD
-124 VDSHSGVFNALD
+124 VDRHSGVFNALD
-136 DGLSKLGENIG
+136 AGLSKLGENIG
-147 SRDKAVRDII
+147 SRDKAIRDII
-157 DLVAQIPAQS
+157 GLVAQIPTRSQ
-167 SSYDVMGYIY
+167 SYDVLGYIY
-177 EYLIREFSS
+177 EYLIQQFSS

-208 AERLKDRSPSEE
+208 AERLKDRCSKY

-226 CVGTAGLLLNIGTE
+226 CVGTAGLLLNIGKE
-240 IGKYHDKDHIQYYGQ
+240 IGKYHDKHYIKYYGQ

-270 MQEIKVENLIIRN
+270 MKKIPVENLILRN
-283 ADTLEEDWPLHKD
+283 ADTLDEDWPIDLEN
-296 KAYGPL
+296 ACGPL
-302 YVDAV
+302 SVDAV

-317 DPELHTSDERFRQ
+317 NPELHTSDERFRQ

-364 VLFRGGAEEEIRRNL
+364 VLFRGGAEEEIRKNL
-379 IENNNIE
+379 IENHNIE

-412 AASDILFVDASQSF
+412 AASDVLFIDASQSF
-426 QKDKTQNVLQESDVQ
+426 QKDKTQNVLQASDVQ

-457 RLVSKEQIIAEG
+457 RLVTKEQIVAEG

-481 QEEAPYDLY
+481 REEAPYDLY

-499 DELDSFADFWQQF
+499 DELESFADCWQQF
-512 PQLRSKLFT
+512 PQLRDKLFAT
-521 ADGSY
+521 DGSY
-526 NRFITEDI
+526 SRFITEDI
-534 AGVVHDDEGVAS
+534 AGVVRADEDVAA

-551 QKQCQVFHTYLTHTL
+551 QTQCRGFHTYLLHTL
-566 VDSPTDERTHDKIA
+566 IDSPTDERTHDEIA
-580 DTLFQTFRQSTLVDV
+580 GTLFQTFQQTALIDV
-595 YDIYQAFSDHW
+595 YDIYQAFSDRW
-606 GDIDANLT
+606 TAIDADLAR
-614 DIRNKGWEICRQI
+614 IHEEGKVICREI
-627 EPDIVLKK
+627 EPDIILRK

-651 KVIPLGLIKKTY
+651 KVIPLGLIKQTY
-663 FPEDLAKIQELLRK
+663 FPEDLAKIEELLRK
-677 VDDAAA
+677 ADEA
-683 ATQDIFEDLSE
+683 ATAIQDIFENLSE
-694 DAKDAIVKDDDDTK
+694 DAKEAIVKDDDESK

-720 PVDLTADDIAALRQL
+720 PVDLNADDLAALRQL

-741 EKAYKKQAKAA
+741 EKACKKKAKTA
-752 DAELEKKTEAKAQSL
+752 DAELEKKAEAKAQAL
-767 TNAEVHD
+767 TDAEVHD

-782 PVTDAIQSVM
+782 PVTDAIDSVM

-800 RALKDLKQKYAD
+800 HALKGLEQKYAD
-812 PLSGLDKQEQ
+812 PLSDLNKQEQ
-822 EESAKLK
+822 EESTKLK

-839 TDVKALQLL
+839 TDVKALKML

>member
-39 LSDREIEFIEKEGGS
+39 LSDREIEFIEDEGGTK
-54 VEELKQVTAE
+54 EDLQGMTAT
-64 DDINYFRDNLGY
+64 DDFNYFRDNLGY
-76 FIAYKDLFSSWQTL
+76 FIAYDDLFSSWQTL
-90 GQKLGAKTVTEA
+90 GQKLGAQTVTAA
-102 ITRFYTSLSD
+102 IERFYQSLSE
-112 KSKPVFYVYNQD
+112 KSARVFYVYNQD
-124 VDSHSGVFNALD
+124 VDRHSGVFNALD
-136 DGLSKLGENIG
+136 AGLSKLGENIG
-147 SRDKAVRDII
+147 SRDKAIRDII
-157 DLVAQIPAQS
+157 GLVAQIPTRSQ
-167 SSYDVMGYIY
+167 SYDVLGYIY
-177 EYLIREFSS
+177 EYLIQQFSS

-208 AERLKDRSPSEE
+208 AERLKDRCSKY

-226 CVGTAGLLLNIGTE
+226 CVGTAGLLLNIGKE
-240 IGKYHDKDHIQYYGQ
+240 IGKYHDKHYIKYYGQ

-270 MQEIKVENLIIRN
+270 MKKIPVENLILRN
-283 ADTLEEDWPLHKD
+283 ADTLDEDWPID
-296 KAYGPL
+296 PENACGPL
-302 YVDAV
+302 SVDAV

-317 DPELHTSDERFRQ
+317 NPELHTSDERFRQ

-364 VLFRGGAEEEIRRNL
+364 VLFRGGAEEEIRKNL
-379 IENNNIE
+379 IENHNIE

-412 AASDILFVDASQSF
+412 AANDVLFIDASQSF
-426 QKDKTQNVLQESDVQ
+426 QKDKTQNVLQASDVQ

-457 RLVSKEQIIAEG
+457 RLVTKEQIVAEG

-481 QEEAPYDLY
+481 REEAPYDLY

-499 DELDSFADFWQQF
+499 DELESLHDFWRQF

-526 NRFITEDI
+526 SRFRTEDI
-534 AGVVHDDEGVAS
+534 AGVVHADEDVAAL
-546 FQSDF
+546 QSDF
-551 QKQCQVFHTYLTHTL
+551 KAQCQGFHTYLTHTL
-566 VDSPTDERTHDKIA
+566 IDSPTDERTHDTIA
-580 DTLFQTFRQSTLVDV
+580 DTLFQTFRQSLLVDV

-606 GDIDANLT
+606 TAIEADLT
-614 DIRNKGWEICRQI
+614 RIHEEGREICRQI

-677 VDDAAA
+677 ADEAAA
-683 ATQDIFEDLSE
+683 NSQDIFENLSE
-694 DAKDAIVKDDDDTK
+694 DAKEAIVKDDDDTK

-720 PVDLTADDIAALRQL
+720 PVDLNADDLAALRQL

-741 EKAYKKQAKAA
+741 EKAYKKKAKTA
-752 DAELEKKTEAKAQSL
+752 DAELEKKTEAKAQAL
-767 TNAEVHD
+767 TDTEVHD

-782 PVTDAIQSVM
+782 PVTDAIDSVM
-792 QRVIEDFI
+792 QRVINDFI
-800 RALKDLKQKYAD
+800 HALKDLEQKYAD
-812 PLSGLDKQEQ
+812 PLSDLNKQEQ
-822 EESAKLK
+822 EESTKLK

-839 TDVKALQLL
+839 TDVKALKML

>member
-54 VEELKQVTAE
+54 VEELKQITAE
-64 DDINYFRDNLGY
+64 DDIHYFRDNLGY
-76 FIAYKDLFSSWQTL
+76 FIAYDDLFSSWQTL
-90 GQKLGAKTVTEA
+90 GQKLGAQTVTEA
-102 ITRFYTSLSD
+102 IERFYQSLSD
-112 KSKPVFYVYNQD
+112 KSARVFYVYNQE
-124 VDSHSGVFNALD
+124 VDLHSGVFNALD
-136 DGLSKLGENIG
+136 TGLSKLGENLG

-157 DLVAQIPAQS
+157 DLVAQIPTQS
-167 SSYDVMGYIY
+167 HSYDVLGYIY
-177 EYLIREFSS
+177 EYLIQQFSS

-208 AERLKDRSPSEE
+208 ADRLKDRKPEE
-220 IQVYDP
+220 YIQVYDP

-240 IGKYHDKDHIQYYGQ
+240 IGKYHKKDHIKYYGQ

-270 MQEIKVENLIIRN
+270 MKKISFENLIIRN
-283 ADTLEEDWPLHKD
+283 ADTLEEDWPLDKD

-364 VLFRGGAEEEIRRNL
+364 VLFRGGAEEEIRKNL

-412 AASDILFVDASQSF
+412 AASDVLFIDASQSF

-457 RLVSKEQIIAEG
+457 RLVSKEQIVAEG

-490 ALMTGEIAG
+490 ALMTGEIAK

-526 NRFITEDI
+526 SRFVTEDI
-534 AGVVHDDEGVAS
+534 AGVVHADEGVAA

-551 QKQCQVFHTYLTHTL
+551 QTHCQGFHTYLTHTL
-566 VDSPTDERTHDKIA
+566 VDSPTNERTHDKIA
-580 DTLFQTFRQSTLVDV
+580 DTLFQAFRQSALVDV
-595 YDIYQAFSDHW
+595 YDIYQAFSDRW
-606 GDIDANLT
+606 TAIDADLT
-614 DIRNKGWEICRQI
+614 RIHDEGREICRQI

-677 VDDAAA
+677 ADDAAA
-683 ATQDIFEDLSE
+683 AIQDSFENLSN
-694 DAKDAIVKDDDDTK
+694 DAKEAIVKDDDESK
-708 YELKKLKAAIKS
+708 YELKKIKAAIKS
-720 PVDLTADDIAALRQL
+720 PIDLTADDLAVLRQL
-735 LHEIDA
+735 LHEIDV
-741 EKAYKKQAKAA
+741 EKAYKKQAKTA

-767 TNAEVHD
+767 TDEEVHD
-774 MLEKTWVT
+774 MLEKTWVI

-800 RALKDLKQKYAD
+800 HALKDLKQKYAD
-812 PLSGLDKQEQ
+812 PLSELDKQEQ

-829 ALMSELTGSD
+829 SLMSELTGSD

>member
-39 LSDREIEFIEKEGGS
+39 LSDREIEFIEDEGGTK
-54 VEELKQVTAE
+54 EDLQDMTAT
-64 DDINYFRDNLGY
+64 DDFDYLRDNLGY
-76 FIAYKDLFSSWQTL
+76 FIAYDDLFSSWQTL
-90 GQKLGAKTVTEA
+90 GQKLGAQTVTAA
-102 ITRFYTSLSD
+102 IERFYQSLSE
-112 KSKPVFYVYNQD
+112 KSARVFYVYNQD
-124 VDSHSGVFNALD
+124 VDRHSGVFNALD
-136 DGLSKLGENIG
+136 AGLSKLGENIG
-147 SRDKAVRDII
+147 SRDKAIRDII
-157 DLVAQIPAQS
+157 GLVAQIPTRSQ
-167 SSYDVMGYIY
+167 SYDVLGYIY
-177 EYLIREFSS
+177 EYLIQQFSS

-208 AERLKDRSPSEE
+208 AERLKDRGSKY

-226 CVGTAGLLLNIGTE
+226 CVGTAGLLLSIGKE
-240 IGKYHDKDHIQYYGQ
+240 IGKYHDKHYIKYYGQ

-262 NLAKMNLF
+262 NLAKMNIY
-270 MQEIKVENLIIRN
+270 MKKIPVENLILRN
-283 ADTLEEDWPLHKD
+283 ADTLDEDWPID
-296 KAYGPL
+296 PENACGPL
-302 YVDAV
+302 SVDAV

-356 MAIVLPHG
+356 VAIVLPHG
-364 VLFRGGAEEEIRRNL
+364 VLSRSGAAEEEIRKNL

-397 STGIPVIVMILSKNR
+397 ATPISVIIMVLSKNR
-412 AASDILFVDASQSF
+412 AKSDVLFIDASQAF
-426 QKDKTQNVLQESDVQ
+426 QKNKAQNVLLESDVQ

-457 RLVSKEQIIAEG
+457 RLVSKEQIVAED

-490 ALMTGEIAG
+490 ALMTGDIAK

-512 PQLRSKLFT
+512 PQLRSKLLT

-526 NRFITEDI
+526 SRFITEDI
-534 AGVVHDDEGVAS
+534 ADVVHADEGVVS
-546 FQSDF
+546 LQSDF
-551 QKQCQVFHTYLTHTL
+551 QKQCQGFHTYLIHTL
-566 VDSPTDERTHDKIA
+566 IDSPTDERTHDKIA
-580 DTLFQTFRQSTLVDV
+580 ATLFQTFRQSALVDV
-595 YDIYQAFSDHW
+595 YDIYQAFSGHW
-606 GDIDANLT
+606 DDIET
-614 DIRNKGWEICRQI
+614 DLIRIHDEGREICRQI

-635 NAKTKRFEE
+635 NAKTKRYEE

-677 VDDAAA
+677 ADDAAS
-683 ATQDIFEDLSE
+683 TIQDIFENLSD
-694 DAKDAIVKDDDDTK
+694 DAKEAIVKDDDDTK

-720 PVDLTADDIAALRQL
+720 PVDLTADDLAALRQL
-735 LHEIDA
+735 LHEIDT
-741 EKAYKKQAKAA
+741 EKAYKKKAKTAA
-752 DAELEKKTEAKAQSL
+752 AELEKKTEAKAQSL
-767 TNAEVHD
+767 TDAEVHD
-774 MLEKTWVT
+774 MFEKTWVT

-800 RALKDLKQKYAD
+800 HALKDLKQKYAN
-812 PLSGLDKQEQ
+812 PLSELDKQEQ

-839 TDVKALQLL
+839 TDVKALKML

>member
-39 LSDREIEFIEKEGGS
+39 LSDNEIKFIKDDGGTIDD
-54 VEELKQVTAE
+54 LKQVTTE
-64 DDINYFRDNLGY
+64 DDINYLRDRIGY
-76 FIAYKDLFSSWQTL
+76 FIAYNDLFSSWQTL
-90 GQKLGAKTVTEA
+90 GQKLGAQTVTAA
-102 ITRFYTSLSD
+102 IERFYQGLSD
-112 KSKPVFYVYNQD
+112 KSARVFYVYNQD
-124 VDSHSGVFNALD
+124 VDRHSGVFNALD
-136 DGLSKLGENIG
+136 AGLSKLGENIG

-177 EYLIREFSS
+177 EYLIQQFSS

-240 IGKYHDKDHIQYYGQ
+240 IGKYHKKDHIKYYGQ

-270 MQEIKVENLIIRN
+270 MKNISYENLIIRN
-283 ADTLEEDWPLHKD
+283 ADTLDEDWPIDPENHC
-296 KAYGPL
+296 GPL

-364 VLFRGGAEEEIRRNL
+364 VLFRGGAEEEIRKNL

-397 STGIPVIVMILSKNR
+397 STGIPVIVIILSKNR
-412 AASDILFVDASQSF
+412 AASDVLFIDASQSF

-457 RLVSKEQIIAEG
+457 RLVSKEQIVAEG

-512 PQLRSKLFT
+512 PQLRSKLLT

-526 NRFITEDI
+526 SRFITEDI
-534 AGVVHDDEGVAS
+534 ADVVHADENVVS
-546 FQSDF
+546 LQSDF
-551 QKQCQVFHTYLTHTL
+551 QKQRQGFHTYLIHTL
-566 VDSPTDERTHDKIA
+566 IDSPTDGRTHDKIA
-580 DTLFQTFRQSTLVDV
+580 ATLFQTFRQSPLVDV
-595 YDIYQAFSDHW
+595 YDIYQAFSDQW
-606 GDIDANLT
+606 DDIEADL
-614 DIRNKGWEICRQI
+614 IRIHDEGREICRQI

-651 KVIPLGLIKKTY
+651 KVIPLSLIKKTY

-677 VDDAAA
+677 ADDAAS
-683 ATQDIFEDLSE
+683 TIQDIFENLSD
-694 DAKDAIVKDDDDTK
+694 DAKEAIVKDDDESK

-720 PVDLTADDIAALRQL
+720 PVDLTADDLAALRQM

-741 EKAYKKQAKAA
+741 EKAYKKQAKTA

-767 TNAEVHD
+767 TDEEVHD

-782 PVTDAIQSVM
+782 PVTDAINSVM

-800 RALKDLKQKYAD
+800 RALKDLKQKYTA
-812 PLSGLDKQEQ
+812 PLSELNKQEQ
-822 EESAKLK
+822 EESSKLK

>member
-39 LSDREIEFIEKEGGS
+39 LSDREIEFIEDEGGTK
-54 VEELKQVTAE
+54 EDLQGMTAT
-64 DDINYFRDNLGY
+64 DDFNYFRDNLGY
-76 FIAYKDLFSSWQTL
+76 FIAYDDLFSSWQTL
-90 GQKLGAKTVTEA
+90 GQKLGAQTVTAA
-102 ITRFYTSLSD
+102 IERFYQSLSE
-112 KSKPVFYVYNQD
+112 KSARVFYVYNQD
-124 VDSHSGVFNALD
+124 VDHHSGVFNALD
-136 DGLSKLGENIG
+136 AGLSKLGENIG
-147 SRDKAVRDII
+147 SRDKAIRDII
-157 DLVAQIPAQS
+157 GLVAQIPTRSQ
-167 SSYDVMGYIY
+167 SYDVLGYIY
-177 EYLIREFSS
+177 EYLIQQFSS

-208 AERLKDRSPSEE
+208 AERLKDRCSKY

-226 CVGTAGLLLNIGTE
+226 CVGTAGLLLNIGKE
-240 IGKYHDKDHIQYYGQ
+240 IGKYHDKHYIKYYGQ

-270 MQEIKVENLIIRN
+270 MKKIPVENLILRN
-283 ADTLEEDWPLHKD
+283 ADTLDEDWPID
-296 KAYGPL
+296 PENACGPL
-302 YVDAV
+302 SVDAV

-317 DPELHTSDERFRQ
+317 NPELHTSDERFRQ

-364 VLFRGGAEEEIRRNL
+364 VLFRGGAEEEIRKNL
-379 IENNNIE
+379 IENHNIE

-412 AASDILFVDASQSF
+412 AANDVLFIDASQSF
-426 QKDKTQNVLQESDVQ
+426 QKDKTQNVLQASDVQ

-457 RLVSKEQIIAEG
+457 RLVTKEQIVAEG

-499 DELDSFADFWQQF
+499 DELESFADCWQQF
-512 PQLRSKLFT
+512 PQLRDKLFAT
-521 ADGSY
+521 DGSY
-526 NRFITEDI
+526 SRFITEDI
-534 AGVVHDDEGVAS
+534 AGVVRADEDVAA

-551 QKQCQVFHTYLTHTL
+551 QTQCRGFHTYLLHTL
-566 VDSPTDERTHDKIA
+566 IDSPTDERTHDEIA
-580 DTLFQTFRQSTLVDV
+580 GTLFQTFQQTALIDV

-606 GDIDANLT
+606 TAIEADLT
-614 DIRNKGWEICRQI
+614 RIHEEGREICRQI

-651 KVIPLGLIKKTY
+651 KVIPLDLIKKTY
-663 FPEDLAKIQELLRK
+663 FPKDLAEIQELLRK
-677 VDDAAA
+677 ADEAAA
-683 ATQDIFEDLSE
+683 NSQDIFENLSE
-694 DAKDAIVKDDDDTK
+694 DAKETIVKDDDDTK
-708 YELKKLKAAIKS
+708 YELKKLKATIKS
-720 PVDLTADDIAALRQL
+720 PVDLNADDLAALRQL

-741 EKAYKKQAKAA
+741 EKACKKKAKTA
-752 DAELEKKTEAKAQSL
+752 DAELEKKAEAKAQAL
-767 TNAEVHD
+767 TDAEVHD
-774 MLEKTWVT
+774 MLEKNWVT
-782 PVTDAIQSVM
+782 PVTDAIDSVM
-792 QRVIEDFI
+792 QRVIDDFI
-800 RALKDLKQKYAD
+800 RALKGLEQKYAD
-812 PLSGLDKQEQ
+812 PLSELNKQEQ

-839 TDVKALQLL
+839 TDVKALKML

>member
-39 LSDREIEFIEKEGGS
+39 LSDREIEFIKKEGGN
-54 VEELKQVTAE
+54 VEELKHVTEA
-64 DDINYFRDNLGY
+64 DDIKYFRDNLGY
-76 FIAYKDLFSSWQTL
+76 FITYSDLFSSWQTL
-90 GQKLGAKTVTEA
+90 GKKLGAQVVTEA
-102 ITRFYTSLSD
+102 IERFYQSLSS
-112 KSKPVFYVYNQD
+112 KSARVFYVYHLD
-124 VDSHSGVFNALD
+124 VDRHSGVFNALD
-136 DGLSKLGENIG
+136 AGLSKLGENIG

-157 DLVAQIPAQS
+157 DLVAQIPTQS
-167 SSYDVMGYIY
+167 QPYDVLGYIY

-208 AERLKDRSPSEE
+208 AERLKDRSSGSDIE
-220 IQVYDP
+220 VYDP

-240 IGKYHDKDHIQYYGQ
+240 IGKYHDKDHIKYYGQ

-270 MQEIKVENLIIRN
+270 MKEIKVDNLIIRN
-283 ADTLEEDWPLHKD
+283 ADTLDEDWPIDPKNHC
-296 KAYGPL
+296 GPL

-364 VLFRGGAEEEIRRNL
+364 VLFRGGAEEEIRKNL
-379 IENNNIE
+379 IENHNIE

-412 AASDILFVDASQSF
+412 AASDVLFIDASQSF

-448 ARRDIPHFA
+448 ARQGIPHFA
-457 RLVSKEQIIAEG
+457 RLVTKEQIVAEG

-490 ALMTGEIAG
+490 ALMTGEIAK
-499 DELDSFADFWQQF
+499 DELESFADCWQQF

-526 NRFITEDI
+526 SHFRTEDI
-534 AGVVHDDEGVAS
+534 AGVVHADEDVAAL
-546 FQSDF
+546 QSDF
-551 QKQCQVFHTYLTHTL
+551 QTQCQGFHTYLTHTL
-566 VDSPTDERTHDKIA
+566 IDSPTDERTHDTIA
-580 DTLFQTFRQSTLVDV
+580 DTLFQTFRQSPLVDV

-606 GDIDANLT
+606 TAIEADLT
-614 DIRNKGWEICRQI
+614 RIHEEGREICRQI

-635 NAKTKRFEE
+635 NTKTKRFEE

-663 FPEDLAKIQELLRK
+663 FPEDLAKIQKLLRK
-677 VDDAAA
+677 ADETAANS
-683 ATQDIFEDLSE
+683 QGIFENLSE
-694 DAKDAIVKDDDDTK
+694 DAKEAIVKDDDDTK

-720 PVDLTADDIAALRQL
+720 PIDLTADDLAALQQL

-741 EKAYKKQAKAA
+741 EKAYKKKAKTAA
-752 DAELEKKTEAKAQSL
+752 AELEKKTEAKAQAL
-767 TNAEVHD
+767 TDTEVHD
-774 MLEKTWVT
+774 MLEKTWIA

-792 QRVIEDFI
+792 QRVIDDFI
-800 RALKDLKQKYAD
+800 RALKDLEEKYAN
-812 PLSGLDKQEQ
+812 PLSELDKQEQ

-829 ALMSELTGSD
+829 SLMRELTGSD

>member
-39 LSDREIEFIEKEGGS
+39 LSDREIEFIEDEGGTK
-54 VEELKQVTAE
+54 EDLQGMTAT
-64 DDINYFRDNLGY
+64 DDFNYFRDNLGY
-76 FIAYKDLFSSWQTL
+76 FIAYDDLFSSWQTL
-90 GQKLGAKTVTEA
+90 GQKLGAQTVTAA
-102 ITRFYTSLSD
+102 IERFYQSLSE
-112 KSKPVFYVYNQD
+112 KSARVFYVYNQD
-124 VDSHSGVFNALD
+124 VDRHSGVFNALD
-136 DGLSKLGENIG
+136 AGLSKLGENIG
-147 SRDKAVRDII
+147 SRDKAIRDII
-157 DLVAQIPAQS
+157 GLVAQIPTRSQ
-167 SSYDVMGYIY
+167 SYDVLGYIY
-177 EYLIREFSS
+177 EYLIQQFSS

-208 AERLKDRSPSEE
+208 AERLKDRCSKY

-226 CVGTAGLLLNIGTE
+226 CVGTAGLLLNIGKE
-240 IGKYHDKDHIQYYGQ
+240 IGKYHDKHYIKYYGQ

-270 MQEIKVENLIIRN
+270 MKKIPVENLILRN
-283 ADTLEEDWPLHKD
+283 ADTLDEDWPID
-296 KAYGPL
+296 PENACGPL
-302 YVDAV
+302 SVDAV

-317 DPELHTSDERFRQ
+317 NPELHTSDERFRQ
-330 YGLAPSTK
+330 DGLAPSTK

-364 VLFRGGAEEEIRRNL
+364 VLFRGGAEEEIRKNL
-379 IENNNIE
+379 IENHNIE
-386 TIIGL
+386 TVIGL

-412 AASDILFVDASQSF
+412 AANDVLFIDASQSF
-426 QKDKTQNVLQESDVQ
+426 QKDKTQNVLQASDVQ

-457 RLVSKEQIIAEG
+457 RLVTKEQIVAEG

-481 QEEAPYDLY
+481 REEAPYDLY

-499 DELDSFADFWQQF
+499 DELESLHDFWRQF

-526 NRFITEDI
+526 SRFRTEDI
-534 AGVVHDDEGVAS
+534 AGVVHADEDVAAL
-546 FQSDF
+546 QSDF
-551 QKQCQVFHTYLTHTL
+551 KAQCQGFHTYLTHTL
-566 VDSPTDERTHDKIA
+566 IDSPTDERTHDTIA
-580 DTLFQTFRQSTLVDV
+580 DTLFQTFRQSLLVDV

-606 GDIDANLT
+606 TAIEADLT
-614 DIRNKGWEICRQI
+614 RIHEEGREICRQI

-651 KVIPLGLIKKTY
+651 KVIPLGLIKQTY
-663 FPEDLAKIQELLRK
+663 FPEDLAKIEELLRK
-677 VDDAAA
+677 ADEA
-683 ATQDIFEDLSE
+683 ATNSQDIFENLSE
-694 DAKDAIVKDDDDTK
+694 DAREAIVKDDDDTK

-720 PVDLTADDIAALRQL
+720 PVDLNADDLAALRQL

-741 EKAYKKQAKAA
+741 EKAYKKKAKTA
-752 DAELEKKTEAKAQSL
+752 DAELEKKTEAKAQAL
-767 TNAEVHD
+767 TDTEVHD

-782 PVTDAIQSVM
+782 PVTDAIDSVM
-792 QRVIEDFI
+792 QRVINDFI
-800 RALKDLKQKYAD
+800 HALKDLEQKYAD
-812 PLSGLDKQEQ
+812 PLSDLNKQEQ
-822 EESAKLK
+822 EESTKLK

-839 TDVKALQLL
+839 TDVKALKML

>member
-39 LSDREIEFIEKEGGS
+39 LSDREIEFIEDEGGTK
-54 VEELKQVTAE
+54 EDLQGMTAT
-64 DDINYFRDNLGY
+64 DDFNYFRDNLGY
-76 FIAYKDLFSSWQTL
+76 FIAYDDLFSSWQTL
-90 GQKLGAKTVTEA
+90 GQKLGAQTVTAA
-102 ITRFYTSLSD
+102 IERFYQSLSE
-112 KSKPVFYVYNQD
+112 KSARVFYVYNQD
-124 VDSHSGVFNALD
+124 VDRHSGVFNALD
-136 DGLSKLGENIG
+136 AGLSKLGENIG
-147 SRDKAVRDII
+147 SRDKAIRDII
-157 DLVAQIPAQS
+157 GLVAQIPTRSQ
-167 SSYDVMGYIY
+167 SYDVLGYIY
-177 EYLIREFSS
+177 EYLIQQFSS

-208 AERLKDRSPSEE
+208 AERLKDRCSKY

-226 CVGTAGLLLNIGTE
+226 CVGTAGLLLNIGKE
-240 IGKYHDKDHIQYYGQ
+240 IGKYHDKHYIKYYGQ

-270 MQEIKVENLIIRN
+270 MKKIPVENLILRN
-283 ADTLEEDWPLHKD
+283 ADTLDEDWPID
-296 KAYGPL
+296 PENACGPL
-302 YVDAV
+302 SVDAV

-317 DPELHTSDERFRQ
+317 NPELHTSDERFRQ

-364 VLFRGGAEEEIRRNL
+364 VLFRGGAEEEIRKNL
-379 IENNNIE
+379 IENHNIE

-412 AASDILFVDASQSF
+412 AASDVLFIDASQSF
-426 QKDKTQNVLQESDVQ
+426 QKDKTQNVLQASDVQ

-457 RLVSKEQIIAEG
+457 RLVTKEQIVAEG

-499 DELDSFADFWQQF
+499 DELESLHDFWRQF
-512 PQLRSKLFT
+512 PQLRNKLFA
-521 ADGSY
+521 ADGPYS
-526 NRFITEDI
+526 RFRTEDI
-534 AGVVHDDEGVAS
+534 AGVVHADEDVAAL
-546 FQSDF
+546 QSDF
-551 QKQCQVFHTYLTHTL
+551 QTQCQGFHTYLTHTL
-566 VDSPTDERTHDKIA
+566 IDSPTDERTHDTIA
-580 DTLFQTFRQSTLVDV
+580 DTLFQTFRQSPLVDV

-606 GDIDANLT
+606 TAIEADLT
-614 DIRNKGWEICRQI
+614 RIHEEGREICRQI

-644 VMVGMRG
+644 VMVGIRG
-651 KVIPLGLIKKTY
+651 KVIPLDLIKKTY
-663 FPEDLAKIQELLRK
+663 FPEDLAEIQELLRK
-677 VDDAAA
+677 ADEAAA
-683 ATQDIFEDLSE
+683 NSQDIFENLSE
-694 DAKDAIVKDDDDTK
+694 DAKETIVKDDDDTK
-708 YELKKLKAAIKS
+708 YELKKLKATIKS
-720 PVDLTADDIAALRQL
+720 PVDLNADDLAALRQL

-741 EKAYKKQAKAA
+741 EKAYKKKAKTAA
-752 DAELEKKTEAKAQSL
+752 AELEKKTEAKAQAL
-767 TNAEVHD
+767 TDTEVHD

-782 PVTDAIQSVM
+782 PVTDAIDSVM

-800 RALKDLKQKYAD
+800 HALKDLKQKYAD
-812 PLSGLDKQEQ
+812 PLSELDKQEQ

-839 TDVKALQLL
+839 TDFKALQLL

>member
-39 LSDREIEFIEKEGGS
+39 LSDREIEFIEDEGGTK
-54 VEELKQVTAE
+54 EDLQGMTAT
-64 DDINYFRDNLGY
+64 DDLNYLRDNLGY
-76 FIAYKDLFSSWQTL
+76 FIAYDDLFSSWQTL
-90 GQKLGAKTVTEA
+90 GQKLGAQTVTAA
-102 ITRFYTSLSD
+102 IERFYQSLSE
-112 KSKPVFYVYNQD
+112 KSARVFYVYNQD
-124 VDSHSGVFNALD
+124 VDRHSGVFNALD
-136 DGLSKLGENIG
+136 AGLSKLGENIG
-147 SRDKAVRDII
+147 SRDKAIRDII
-157 DLVAQIPAQS
+157 GLVAQIPTRSQ
-167 SSYDVMGYIY
+167 SYDVLGYIY
-177 EYLIREFSS
+177 EYLIQQFSS

-208 AERLKDRSPSEE
+208 AARLKDRGPKEY

-226 CVGTAGLLLNIGTE
+226 CVGTAGLLLSIGKE
-240 IGKYHDKDHIQYYGQ
+240 IGKYHDKHYIKYYGQ

-270 MQEIKVENLIIRN
+270 MKKIPVENLILRN
-283 ADTLEEDWPLHKD
+283 ADTLDEDWPID
-296 KAYGPL
+296 PENACGPL
-302 YVDAV
+302 SVDAV

-364 VLFRGGAEEEIRRNL
+364 VLFRGGAEEEIRKNL

-412 AASDILFVDASQSF
+412 AASDVLFIDASQSF
-426 QKDKTQNVLQESDVQ
+426 QKDKTQNVLQASDVQ

-457 RLVSKEQIIAEG
+457 RLVTKEQIVAEG

-490 ALMTGEIAG
+490 ALMTGEIAK

-512 PQLRSKLFT
+512 PQLRDKLFAT
-521 ADGSY
+521 DSSY
-526 NRFITEDI
+526 SRFITEDI
-534 AGVVHDDEGVAS
+534 AGVVHADEDVAA

-551 QKQCQVFHTYLTHTL
+551 QTQCRGFHTYLLHTL
-566 VDSPTDERTHDKIA
+566 IDSPTDERTHDEIA
-580 DTLFQTFRQSTLVDV
+580 GTLFQTFQQTALIDV
-595 YDIYQAFSDHW
+595 YDIYQAFSDRW
-606 GDIDANLT
+606 TAIDADLAR
-614 DIRNKGWEICRQI
+614 IHEEGKAICREI
-627 EPDIVLKK
+627 EPDIILRK

-663 FPEDLAKIQELLRK
+663 FPEDLAKIEELLRK
-677 VDDAAA
+677 ADEA
-683 ATQDIFEDLSE
+683 ATAIQDIFENLSE
-694 DAKDAIVKDDDDTK
+694 DAKEAIVKDDDESK

-720 PVDLTADDIAALRQL
+720 PVDLNADDLAALRQL

-741 EKAYKKQAKAA
+741 EKAYKKKAKTA

-767 TNAEVHD
+767 TDAEVHD

-782 PVTDAIQSVM
+782 PVTDAINSVM

-812 PLSGLDKQEQ
+812 PLSELDKQEQ
-822 EESAKLK
+822 EESTKLK
-829 ALMSELTGSD
+829 SLMSELTGSD

>member
-39 LSDREIEFIEKEGGS
+39 LSDREIEFIEREGGS
-54 VEELKQVTAE
+54 IEELKQVTAE

-76 FIAYKDLFSSWQTL
+76 FIAYDDLFSSWQTL

-136 DGLSKLGENIG
+136 AGLSKLGENIG

-157 DLVAQIPAQS
+157 GLVAQIPAKS
-167 SSYDVMGYIY
+167 RSYDVMGYIY
-177 EYLIREFSS
+177 EYLIKQFSS

-208 AERLKDRSPSEE
+208 AERLKDRSSNEE

-240 IGKYHDKDHIQYYGQ
+240 IGKYHNKDHIKYYGQ

-270 MQEIKVENLIIRN
+270 MQEVKVENLIIRN
-283 ADTLEEDWPLHKD
+283 ADTLDEDWPLDKD
-296 KAYGPL
+296 KAYGPF

-307 TANPPYSAHW
+307 TANPPYSADW
-317 DPELHTSDERFRQ
+317 DPELHTNDERFRQ

-356 MAIVLPHG
+356 MSIVMPHG
-364 VLFRGGAEEEIRRNL
+364 VLFRGGAEEEIRKNL

-397 STGIPVIVMILSKNR
+397 ATPISVIIMVLSKNR
-412 AASDILFVDASQSF
+412 AKSDVLFIDASQAF
-426 QKDKTQNVLQESDVQ
+426 QKNKAQNVLLESDVQ

-457 RLVSKEQIIAEG
+457 RLVSKEQIVAED

-490 ALMTGEIAG
+490 ALMTGEIAK

-512 PQLRSKLFT
+512 PQLRSKLFA

-526 NRFITEDI
+526 SCFITEDI
-534 AGVVHDDEGVAS
+534 ADVVHADEGVAT

-551 QKQCQVFHTYLTHTL
+551 QKQCQGFHTYLTHTL

-580 DTLFQTFRQSTLVDV
+580 DTLFQTFRQLALIDI
-595 YDIYQAFSDHW
+595 YDIYQAFSDRW
-606 GDIDANLT
+606 TAIDTDLT
-614 DIRNKGWEICRQI
+614 RIDREGKEICRQI
-627 EPDIVLKK
+627 EPNIVLKK
-635 NAKTKRFEE
+635 NTKTKRSEE

-651 KVIPLGLIKKTY
+651 KVIPLGLIKRTY

-677 VDDAAA
+677 ADDAAA
-683 ATQDIFEDLSE
+683 AIQDSFENLSD
-694 DAKDAIVKDDDDTK
+694 DAKEAIVKDDDESK

-720 PVDLTADDIAALRQL
+720 PIDLTADDIAALRQL
-735 LHEIDA
+735 LHEIDT
-741 EKAYKKQAKAA
+741 EKAYKKQAKTA
-752 DAELEKKTEAKAQSL
+752 DAELEKKTEAKAQTL
-767 TNAEVHD
+767 TDAEVHD

-800 RALKDLKQKYAD
+800 HALKDLKQKYAD
-812 PLSGLDKQEQ
+812 PLSELDKQEQ

-829 ALMSELTGSD
+829 ALMSELTGSA
-839 TDVKALQLL
+839 TDVKALKIL

>member
-39 LSDREIEFIEKEGGS
+39 LSDREIEFIEDEGGTK
-54 VEELKQVTAE
+54 EDLQGMTAT
-64 DDINYFRDNLGY
+64 DDFNYFRDNLGY
-76 FIAYKDLFSSWQTL
+76 FIAYDDLFSSWQTL
-90 GQKLGAKTVTEA
+90 GQKLGAQTVTAA
-102 ITRFYTSLSD
+102 IERFYQSLSE
-112 KSKPVFYVYNQD
+112 KSARVFYVYNQD
-124 VDSHSGVFNALD
+124 VDRHSGVFNALD
-136 DGLSKLGENIG
+136 AGLSKLGENIG
-147 SRDKAVRDII
+147 SRDKAIRDII
-157 DLVAQIPAQS
+157 GLVAQIPTRSQ
-167 SSYDVMGYIY
+167 SYDVLGYIY
-177 EYLIREFSS
+177 EYLIQQFSS

-208 AERLKDRSPSEE
+208 AERLKDRCSKY

-226 CVGTAGLLLNIGTE
+226 CVGTAGLLLNIGKE
-240 IGKYHDKDHIQYYGQ
+240 IGQYHDKHYIKYYGQ

-270 MQEIKVENLIIRN
+270 MKKIPVENLILRN
-283 ADTLEEDWPLHKD
+283 ADTLDEDWPID
-296 KAYGPL
+296 PENACGPL
-302 YVDAV
+302 SVDAV

-317 DPELHTSDERFRQ
+317 NPELHTSDERFRQ

-364 VLFRGGAEEEIRRNL
+364 VLFRGGAEEEIRKNL
-379 IENNNIE
+379 IENHNIE
-386 TIIGL
+386 TVIGL

-412 AASDILFVDASQSF
+412 AANDVLFIDASQSF
-426 QKDKTQNVLQESDVQ
+426 QKDKTQNVLQASDVQ

-457 RLVSKEQIIAEG
+457 RLVTKEQIVAEG

-481 QEEAPYDLY
+481 REEAPYDLY

-499 DELDSFADFWQQF
+499 DELESLHDFWRQF

-526 NRFITEDI
+526 SRFRTEDI
-534 AGVVHDDEGVAS
+534 AGVVHADEDVAAL
-546 FQSDF
+546 QSDF
-551 QKQCQVFHTYLTHTL
+551 KAQCQGFHTYLTHTL
-566 VDSPTDERTHDKIA
+566 IDSPTDERTHDTIA
-580 DTLFQTFRQSTLVDV
+580 DTLFQTFRQSLLVDV

-606 GDIDANLT
+606 TAIEADLT
-614 DIRNKGWEICRQI
+614 RIHEEGREICRQI

-651 KVIPLGLIKKTY
+651 KVIPLGLIKQTY
-663 FPEDLAKIQELLRK
+663 FPEDLAKIEELLRK
-677 VDDAAA
+677 ADEA
-683 ATQDIFEDLSE
+683 ATNSQDIFENLSE
-694 DAKDAIVKDDDDTK
+694 DAREAIVKDDDDTK

-720 PVDLTADDIAALRQL
+720 PVDLNADDLAALRQL

-741 EKAYKKQAKAA
+741 EKAYKKKAKTA
-752 DAELEKKTEAKAQSL
+752 DAELEKKTEAKAQAL
-767 TNAEVHD
+767 TDTEVHD

-782 PVTDAIQSVM
+782 PVTDAIDSVM
-792 QRVIEDFI
+792 QRVINDFI
-800 RALKDLKQKYAD
+800 HALKDLEQKYAD
-812 PLSGLDKQEQ
+812 PLSDLNKQEQ
-822 EESAKLK
+822 EESTKLK

-839 TDVKALQLL
+839 TDVKALKML

>member
-39 LSDREIEFIEKEGGS
+39 LSDREIEFIEDEGGTK
-54 VEELKQVTAE
+54 EDLQDMTAT
-64 DDINYFRDNLGY
+64 DDFDYLRDNLGY
-76 FIAYKDLFSSWQTL
+76 FIAYDDLFSSWQTL
-90 GQKLGAKTVTEA
+90 GQKLGAQTVTAA
-102 ITRFYTSLSD
+102 IERFYQSLSE
-112 KSKPVFYVYNQD
+112 KSARVFYVYNQD
-124 VDSHSGVFNALD
+124 VDRHSGVFNALD
-136 DGLSKLGENIG
+136 AGLSKLGENIG
-147 SRDKAVRDII
+147 SRDKAIRDII
-157 DLVAQIPAQS
+157 GLVAQIPTRSQ
-167 SSYDVMGYIY
+167 SYDVLGYIY
-177 EYLIREFSS
+177 EYLIQQFSS

-208 AERLKDRSPSEE
+208 AERLKDRGSKY

-226 CVGTAGLLLNIGTE
+226 CVGTAGLLLSIGKE
-240 IGKYHDKDHIQYYGQ
+240 IGKYHDKHYIKYYGQ

-270 MQEIKVENLIIRN
+270 MKKIPVENLILRN
-283 ADTLEEDWPLHKD
+283 ADTLDEDWPID
-296 KAYGPL
+296 PENACGPL
-302 YVDAV
+302 SVDAV

-356 MAIVLPHG
+356 VAIVLPHG
-364 VLFRGGAEEEIRRNL
+364 VLSRSGAAEEEIRKNL

-397 STGIPVIVMILSKNR
+397 ATPISVIIMVLSKNR
-412 AASDILFVDASQSF
+412 AKSDVLFIDASQAF
-426 QKDKTQNVLQESDVQ
+426 QKNKAQNVLLESDVQ

-457 RLVSKEQIIAEG
+457 RLVSKEQIVAED

-490 ALMTGEIAG
+490 ALMTGDIAK

-512 PQLRSKLFT
+512 PQLRSKLLT

-526 NRFITEDI
+526 SRFITEDI
-534 AGVVHDDEGVAS
+534 ADVVHADEGVVS
-546 FQSDF
+546 LQSDF
-551 QKQCQVFHTYLTHTL
+551 QKQCQGFHTYLIHTL
-566 VDSPTDERTHDKIA
+566 IDSPTDERTHDKIA
-580 DTLFQTFRQSTLVDV
+580 ATLFQTFRQSALVDV
-595 YDIYQAFSDHW
+595 YDIYQAFSGHW
-606 GDIDANLT
+606 DDIET
-614 DIRNKGWEICRQI
+614 DLIRIHDEGREICRQI

-635 NAKTKRFEE
+635 NAKTKRYEE

-677 VDDAAA
+677 ADDAAS
-683 ATQDIFEDLSE
+683 TIQDIFENLSD
-694 DAKDAIVKDDDDTK
+694 DAKEAIVKDDDDTK

-720 PVDLTADDIAALRQL
+720 PVDLTADDLAALRQL
-735 LHEIDA
+735 LHEIDT
-741 EKAYKKQAKAA
+741 EKAYKKKAKTAA
-752 DAELEKKTEAKAQSL
+752 AELEKKTEAKAQSL
-767 TNAEVHD
+767 TDAEVHD
-774 MLEKTWVT
+774 MFEKTWVT

-800 RALKDLKQKYAD
+800 HALKDLKQKYAN
-812 PLSGLDKQEQ
+812 PLSELDKQEQ

-839 TDVKALQLL
+839 TDVKALKML

>member
-39 LSDREIEFIEKEGGS
+39 LSDREIEFIEDEGGTK
-54 VEELKQVTAE
+54 EDLQGMTAT
-64 DDINYFRDNLGY
+64 DDFNYFRDNLGY
-76 FIAYKDLFSSWQTL
+76 FIAYDDLFSSWQTL
-90 GQKLGAKTVTEA
+90 GQKLGAQTVTAA
-102 ITRFYTSLSD
+102 IERFYQSLSE
-112 KSKPVFYVYNQD
+112 KSARVFYVYNQD
-124 VDSHSGVFNALD
+124 VDRHSGVFNALD
-136 DGLSKLGENIG
+136 AGLSKLGENIG
-147 SRDKAVRDII
+147 SRDKAIRDII
-157 DLVAQIPAQS
+157 GLVAQIPTRSQ
-167 SSYDVMGYIY
+167 SYDVLGYIY
-177 EYLIREFSS
+177 EYLIQQFSS

-208 AERLKDRSPSEE
+208 AERLKDRCSKY

-226 CVGTAGLLLNIGTE
+226 CVGTAGLLLNIGKE
-240 IGKYHDKDHIQYYGQ
+240 IGKYHDKHYIKYYGQ

-270 MQEIKVENLIIRN
+270 MKKIPVENLILRN
-283 ADTLEEDWPLHKD
+283 ADTLDEDWPID
-296 KAYGPL
+296 PENACGPL
-302 YVDAV
+302 SVDAV

-317 DPELHTSDERFRQ
+317 NPELHTSDERFRQ

-364 VLFRGGAEEEIRRNL
+364 VLFRGGAEEEIRKNL
-379 IENNNIE
+379 IENHNIE
-386 TIIGL
+386 TVIGL

-412 AASDILFVDASQSF
+412 AANDVLFIDASQSF
-426 QKDKTQNVLQESDVQ
+426 QKDKTQNVLQASDVQ

-457 RLVSKEQIIAEG
+457 RLVTKEQIVAEG

-481 QEEAPYDLY
+481 REEAPYDLY

-499 DELDSFADFWQQF
+499 DELESLHDFWRQF

-526 NRFITEDI
+526 SRFRTEDI
-534 AGVVHDDEGVAS
+534 AGVVHADEDVAAL
-546 FQSDF
+546 QSDF
-551 QKQCQVFHTYLTHTL
+551 KAQCQGFHTYLTHTL
-566 VDSPTDERTHDKIA
+566 IDSPTDERTHDTIA
-580 DTLFQTFRQSTLVDV
+580 DTLFQTFRQSLLVDV
-595 YDIYQAFSDHW
+595 YDIYQAFSDRW
-606 GDIDANLT
+606 TAIEADLT
-614 DIRNKGWEICRQI
+614 RIHEEGREICRQI

-663 FPEDLAKIQELLRK
+663 FPEDLAKIEELLRK
-677 VDDAAA
+677 ADEA
-683 ATQDIFEDLSE
+683 ATNSQDIFENLSE
-694 DAKDAIVKDDDDTK
+694 DTKEAIVKDDDDTK

-720 PVDLTADDIAALRQL
+720 PVDLNADDLAALRQL

-741 EKAYKKQAKAA
+741 EKAYKKKAKTA
-752 DAELEKKTEAKAQSL
+752 DAELEKKTEAKAQAL
-767 TNAEVHD
+767 TDTEVHD

-782 PVTDAIQSVM
+782 PVTDAIDSVM
-792 QRVIEDFI
+792 QRVINDFI
-800 RALKDLKQKYAD
+800 HALKDLEQKYAD
-812 PLSGLDKQEQ
+812 PLSDLNKQEQ
-822 EESAKLK
+822 EESTKLK

-839 TDVKALQLL
+839 TDVKALKML

>member
-54 VEELKQVTAE
+54 VEELKQITAE
-64 DDINYFRDNLGY
+64 DDIHYFRDNLGY
-76 FIAYKDLFSSWQTL
+76 FIAYDDLFSSWQTL
-90 GQKLGAKTVTEA
+90 GQKLGAQTVTEA
-102 ITRFYTSLSD
+102 IERFYQSLSD
-112 KSKPVFYVYNQD
+112 KSARVFYVYNQE
-124 VDSHSGVFNALD
+124 VDLHSGVFNALD
-136 DGLSKLGENIG
+136 TGLSKLGENLG

-157 DLVAQIPAQS
+157 DLVAQIPTQS
-167 SSYDVMGYIY
+167 HSYDVLGYIY
-177 EYLIREFSS
+177 EYLIQQFSS

-208 AERLKDRSPSEE
+208 ADRLKDRKPEE
-220 IQVYDP
+220 YIQVYDP

-240 IGKYHDKDHIQYYGQ
+240 IGKYHKKDHIKYYGQ

-270 MQEIKVENLIIRN
+270 MKKISFENLIIRN
-283 ADTLEEDWPLHKD
+283 ADTLEEDWPLDKD

-364 VLFRGGAEEEIRRNL
+364 VLFRGGAEEEIRKNL

-412 AASDILFVDASQSF
+412 AASDVLFIDASQSF

-457 RLVSKEQIIAEG
+457 RLVSKEQIVAEG

-490 ALMTGEIAG
+490 ALMTGEIAK

-526 NRFITEDI
+526 SRFVTEDI
-534 AGVVHDDEGVAS
+534 AGVVHADEGVAA

-551 QKQCQVFHTYLTHTL
+551 QTHCQGFHTYLTHTL
-566 VDSPTDERTHDKIA
+566 VDSPTNERTHDKIA
-580 DTLFQTFRQSTLVDV
+580 DTLFQAFRQSALVDV
-595 YDIYQAFSDHW
+595 YDIYQAFSDRW
-606 GDIDANLT
+606 TAIDADLT
-614 DIRNKGWEICRQI
+614 RIHDEGREICRQI

-677 VDDAAA
+677 ADDAAA
-683 ATQDIFEDLSE
+683 AIQDSFENLSN
-694 DAKDAIVKDDDDTK
+694 DAKEAIVKDDDESK
-708 YELKKLKAAIKS
+708 YELKKIKAAIKS
-720 PVDLTADDIAALRQL
+720 PIDLTADDLAALRQL

-741 EKAYKKQAKAA
+741 EKAYKKKAKTA

-767 TNAEVHD
+767 TDEEVHD
-774 MLEKTWVT
+774 MLEKTWIA

-800 RALKDLKQKYAD
+800 HALKDLKQKYAD
-812 PLSGLDKQEQ
+812 PLSELDKQEQ
-822 EESAKLK
+822 EESDKLK

-839 TDVKALQLL
+839 IDVKALQLM

>member
-54 VEELKQVTAE
+54 VEELKQITAE
-64 DDINYFRDNLGY
+64 DDIHYFRDNLGY
-76 FIAYKDLFSSWQTL
+76 FIAYDDLFSSWRTL
-90 GQKLGAKTVTEA
+90 GQKLGAQTVTEA
-102 ITRFYTSLSD
+102 IERFYQSLSD
-112 KSKPVFYVYNQD
+112 KSARVFYVYNQE
-124 VDSHSGVFNALD
+124 VDLHSGVFNALD
-136 DGLSKLGENIG
+136 TGLSKLGENLG

-157 DLVAQIPAQS
+157 DLVAQIPTQS
-167 SSYDVMGYIY
+167 HSYDVLGYIY
-177 EYLIREFSS
+177 EYLIQQFSS

-208 AERLKDRSPSEE
+208 ADRLKDRVQQEY

-240 IGKYHDKDHIQYYGQ
+240 IGKYHKKDHIKYYGQ

-270 MQEIKVENLIIRN
+270 IKKISFENLIIRN
-283 ADTLEEDWPLHKD
+283 ADTLEEDWPLDKD
-296 KAYGPL
+296 NAYGPL

-317 DPELHTSDERFRQ
+317 APELHTSDERFRQ

-356 MAIVLPHG
+356 VAIVLPHG
-364 VLFRGGAEEEIRRNL
+364 VLFRGGAEEEIRKNL

-391 PSNLFF
+391 PSNLFY

-412 AASDILFVDASQSF
+412 AASDVLFIDASQSF

-457 RLVSKEQIIAEG
+457 RLVSKEQIVAEG

-490 ALMTGEIAG
+490 ALMTGEIAK
-499 DELDSFADFWQQF
+499 DELDSFADFWQEL
-512 PQLRSKLFT
+512 PALRSKLFAT
-521 ADGSY
+521 DGAYS
-526 NRFITEDI
+526 RFLTEDI
-534 AGVVHDDEGVAS
+534 AGVVHADESVAA

-551 QKQCQVFHTYLTHTL
+551 QTHCQGFHTYLTHTL
-566 VDSPTDERTHDKIA
+566 VDSPTDERTHDEIA
-580 DTLFQTFRQSTLVDV
+580 DTLFQTFRQSPLVDV
-595 YDIYQAFSDHW
+595 YDIYQAFSDRW
-606 GDIDANLT
+606 TAIDTDLT
-614 DIRNKGWEICRQI
+614 RIDREGKEICRQI

-677 VDDAAA
+677 ADDAAA
-683 ATQDIFEDLSE
+683 AIQDSFENLSN
-694 DAKDAIVKDDDDTK
+694 DAKEAIVKDDDESK
-708 YELKKLKAAIKS
+708 YELKKLKAVIKS
-720 PVDLTADDIAALRQL
+720 PVDLTADDLAVLRQL
-735 LHEIDA
+735 LHEIDV
-741 EKAYKKQAKAA
+741 EKAYKKQAKTA

-767 TNAEVHD
+767 TDEEVHD
-774 MLEKTWVT
+774 MLEKTWVI

-800 RALKDLKQKYAD
+800 HALKDLKQKYAD
-812 PLSGLDKQEQ
+812 PLSELDKQEQ

-829 ALMSELTGSD
+829 SLMSELTGSD

>member
-39 LSDREIEFIEKEGGS
+39 LSDREIEFIKKEGGN
-54 VEELKQVTAE
+54 VEELKHVTEA
-64 DDINYFRDNLGY
+64 DDIKYFRDNLGY
-76 FIAYKDLFSSWQTL
+76 FITYSDLFSSWQTL
-90 GQKLGAKTVTEA
+90 GKKLGAQVVTEA
-102 ITRFYTSLSD
+102 IERFYQSLSS
-112 KSKPVFYVYNQD
+112 KSARVFYVYHLD
-124 VDSHSGVFNALD
+124 VDRHSGVFNALD
-136 DGLSKLGENIG
+136 AGLSKLGENIG

-157 DLVAQIPAQS
+157 DLVAQIPTQS
-167 SSYDVMGYIY
+167 QPYDMLGYIY

-208 AERLKDRSPSEE
+208 AERLKDRSSGSDIE
-220 IQVYDP
+220 VYDP

-240 IGKYHDKDHIQYYGQ
+240 IGKYHDKDHIKYYGQ

-270 MQEIKVENLIIRN
+270 MKKIPVENLILRN
-283 ADTLEEDWPLHKD
+283 ADTLDEDWPID
-296 KAYGPL
+296 PENACGPL
-302 YVDAV
+302 SVDAV

-364 VLFRGGAEEEIRRNL
+364 VLFRGGAEEEIRKNL

-412 AASDILFVDASQSF
+412 AASDVLFIDASQSF

-448 ARRDIPHFA
+448 ARQGIPHFA
-457 RLVSKEQIIAEG
+457 RLVTKEQIVAEG

-490 ALMTGEIAG
+490 ALMTGEIAK
-499 DELDSFADFWQQF
+499 DELESFADCWQQF
-512 PQLRSKLFT
+512 PQLRSKLFA

-526 NRFITEDI
+526 SRFRTEDI
-534 AGVVHDDEGVAS
+534 AGVVHADEGIAA

-551 QKQCQVFHTYLTHTL
+551 Q
-566 VDSPTDERTHDKIA
+566 A
-580 DTLFQTFRQSTLVDV
+580 
-595 YDIYQAFSDHW
+595 
-606 GDIDANLT
+606 
-614 DIRNKGWEICRQI
+614 
-627 EPDIVLKK
+627 
-635 NAKTKRFEE
+635 
-644 VMVGMRG
+644 
-651 KVIPLGLIKKTY
+651 
-663 FPEDLAKIQELLRK
+663 
-677 VDDAAA
+677 
-683 ATQDIFEDLSE
+683 
-694 DAKDAIVKDDDDTK
+694 
-708 YELKKLKAAIKS
+708 
-720 PVDLTADDIAALRQL
+720 
-735 LHEIDA
+735 
-741 EKAYKKQAKAA
+741 
-752 DAELEKKTEAKAQSL
+752 
-767 TNAEVHD
+767 
-774 MLEKTWVT
+774 
-782 PVTDAIQSVM
+782 
-792 QRVIEDFI
+792 
-800 RALKDLKQKYAD
+800 
-812 PLSGLDKQEQ
+812 
-822 EESAKLK
+822 
-829 ALMSELTGSD
+829 
-839 TDVKALQLL
+839 
-848 MEEL
+848 

>member
-39 LSDREIEFIEKEGGS
+39 LSDREIEFIEDEGGTK
-54 VEELKQVTAE
+54 EDLQGMTAT
-64 DDINYFRDNLGY
+64 DDLNYLRDNLGY
-76 FIAYKDLFSSWQTL
+76 FIAYDDLFSSWQTL
-90 GQKLGAKTVTEA
+90 GQKLGAQTVTAA
-102 ITRFYTSLSD
+102 IERFYQRLSE
-112 KSKPVFYVYNQD
+112 KSARVFYVYNQD
-124 VDSHSGVFNALD
+124 VDRHSGVFNALD
-136 DGLSKLGENIG
+136 AGLSKLGENIG
-147 SRDKAVRDII
+147 SRDKAIRDII
-157 DLVAQIPAQS
+157 GLVAQIPTRSQ
-167 SSYDVMGYIY
+167 SYDVLGYIY
-177 EYLIREFSS
+177 EYLIQQFSS

-208 AERLKDRSPSEE
+208 AARLKDRGPKEY

-226 CVGTAGLLLNIGTE
+226 CVGTAGLLLSIGKE
-240 IGKYHDKDHIQYYGQ
+240 IGKYHDKHYIKYYGQ

-270 MQEIKVENLIIRN
+270 MKKIPVENLILRN
-283 ADTLEEDWPLHKD
+283 ADTLDEDWPID
-296 KAYGPL
+296 PENACGPL
-302 YVDAV
+302 SVDAV

-364 VLFRGGAEEEIRRNL
+364 VLFRGGAEEEIRKNL

-397 STGIPVIVMILSKNR
+397 STGIPVIVMILSKSR
-412 AASDILFVDASQSF
+412 AASDVLFIDASQSF

-457 RLVSKEQIIAEG
+457 RLVSKEQIVAEG

-512 PQLRSKLFT
+512 PQLRSKLLT

-526 NRFITEDI
+526 SRFITEDI
-534 AGVVHDDEGVAS
+534 ADVVHADENVVS
-546 FQSDF
+546 LQSDF
-551 QKQCQVFHTYLTHTL
+551 QKQRQGFHTYLIHTL
-566 VDSPTDERTHDKIA
+566 IDSPTDGRTHDKIA
-580 DTLFQTFRQSTLVDV
+580 ATLFQTFRQSPLVDV
-595 YDIYQAFSDHW
+595 YDIYQAFSDQW
-606 GDIDANLT
+606 DDIEADL
-614 DIRNKGWEICRQI
+614 IRIHDEGREICRQI

-651 KVIPLGLIKKTY
+651 KVIPLSLIKKTY

-677 VDDAAA
+677 ADEA
-683 ATQDIFEDLSE
+683 ATAIQDIFENLSE
-694 DAKDAIVKDDDDTK
+694 DAKEAIVKDDDESK

-720 PVDLTADDIAALRQL
+720 PVDLNADDLAALRQL

-741 EKAYKKQAKAA
+741 EKAYKKKAKTA

-767 TNAEVHD
+767 TDTEVHD

-782 PVTDAIQSVM
+782 PVTDAIDSVM

-800 RALKDLKQKYAD
+800 HALKDLKQKYAN
-812 PLSGLDKQEQ
+812 PLSELDRQEQ

-839 TDVKALQLL
+839 TDVKAMKML

>member
-39 LSDREIEFIEKEGGS
+39 LSDREIEFIEDEGGTK
-54 VEELKQVTAE
+54 EDLQGMTAT
-64 DDINYFRDNLGY
+64 DDFNYFRDNLGY
-76 FIAYKDLFSSWQTL
+76 FIAYDDLFSSWQTL
-90 GQKLGAKTVTEA
+90 GQKLGAQTVTAA
-102 ITRFYTSLSD
+102 IERFYQSLSE
-112 KSKPVFYVYNQD
+112 KSARVFYVYNQD
-124 VDSHSGVFNALD
+124 VDRHSGVFNALD
-136 DGLSKLGENIG
+136 AGLSKLGENIG
-147 SRDKAVRDII
+147 SRDKAIRDII
-157 DLVAQIPAQS
+157 GLVAQIPTRSQ
-167 SSYDVMGYIY
+167 SYDVLGYIY
-177 EYLIREFSS
+177 EYLIQQFSS

-208 AERLKDRSPSEE
+208 AERLKDRCSKY

-226 CVGTAGLLLNIGTE
+226 CVGTAGLLLNIGKE
-240 IGKYHDKDHIQYYGQ
+240 IGKYHDKHYIKYYGQ

-270 MQEIKVENLIIRN
+270 MKKIPVENLILRN
-283 ADTLEEDWPLHKD
+283 ADTLDEDWPID
-296 KAYGPL
+296 PENACGPL
-302 YVDAV
+302 SVDAV

-317 DPELHTSDERFRQ
+317 NPELHTSDERFRQ

-364 VLFRGGAEEEIRRNL
+364 VLFRGGAEEEIRKNL
-379 IENNNIE
+379 IENHNIE
-386 TIIGL
+386 TVIGL

-412 AASDILFVDASQSF
+412 AANDVLFIDASQSF
-426 QKDKTQNVLQESDVQ
+426 QKDKTQNVLQASDVQ

-457 RLVSKEQIIAEG
+457 RLVTKEQIVAEG

-481 QEEAPYDLY
+481 REEAPYDLY

-499 DELDSFADFWQQF
+499 DELESLHDFWRQF

-526 NRFITEDI
+526 SRFRTEDI
-534 AGVVHDDEGVAS
+534 AGVVHADEDVAAL
-546 FQSDF
+546 QSDF
-551 QKQCQVFHTYLTHTL
+551 KAQCQGFHTYLTHTL
-566 VDSPTDERTHDKIA
+566 IDSPTDERTHDTIA
-580 DTLFQTFRQSTLVDV
+580 DTLFQTFRQSLLVDV

-606 GDIDANLT
+606 TAIEADLT
-614 DIRNKGWEICRQI
+614 RIHEEGREICRQI

-651 KVIPLGLIKKTY
+651 KVIPLGLIKQTY
-663 FPEDLAKIQELLRK
+663 FPEDLAKIEELLRK
-677 VDDAAA
+677 ADEA
-683 ATQDIFEDLSE
+683 ATNSQDIFENLSE
-694 DAKDAIVKDDDDTK
+694 DAREAIVKDDDDTK

-720 PVDLTADDIAALRQL
+720 PVDLNADDLAALRQL

-741 EKAYKKQAKAA
+741 EKAYKKKAKTA
-752 DAELEKKTEAKAQSL
+752 DAELEKKTEAKAQAL
-767 TNAEVHD
+767 TDTEVHD

-782 PVTDAIQSVM
+782 PVTDAI
-792 QRVIEDFI
+792 
-800 RALKDLKQKYAD
+800 KYAD
-812 PLSGLDKQEQ
+812 PLSDLNKQEQ
-822 EESAKLK
+822 EESTKLK

-839 TDVKALQLL
+839 TDVKALKML

>member
-54 VEELKQVTAE
+54 VEELKQITAE
-64 DDINYFRDNLGY
+64 DDIHYFRDNLGY
-76 FIAYKDLFSSWQTL
+76 FIAYDDLFSSWQTL
-90 GQKLGAKTVTEA
+90 GQKLGAQTVTEA
-102 ITRFYTSLSD
+102 IERFYQSLSD
-112 KSKPVFYVYNQD
+112 KSARVFYVYNQE
-124 VDSHSGVFNALD
+124 VDLHSGVFNALD
-136 DGLSKLGENIG
+136 TGLSKLGENLG

-157 DLVAQIPAQS
+157 DLVAQIPTQS
-167 SSYDVMGYIY
+167 HSYDVLGYIY
-177 EYLIREFSS
+177 EYLIQQFSS

-208 AERLKDRSPSEE
+208 ADRLKDRVQQEY

-240 IGKYHDKDHIQYYGQ
+240 IGKYHKKDHIKYYGQ

-270 MQEIKVENLIIRN
+270 IKKISFENLIIRN
-283 ADTLEEDWPLHKD
+283 ADTLEEDWPLDKD
-296 KAYGPL
+296 NAYGPL

-317 DPELHTSDERFRQ
+317 APELHTSDERFRQ

-356 MAIVLPHG
+356 VAIVLPHG
-364 VLFRGGAEEEIRRNL
+364 VLFRGGAEEEIRKNL

-391 PSNLFF
+391 PSNLFY

-412 AASDILFVDASQSF
+412 AASDVLFIDASQSF

-457 RLVSKEQIIAEG
+457 RLVSKEQIVAEG

-490 ALMTGEIAG
+490 ALMTGEIAK
-499 DELDSFADFWQQF
+499 DELDSFADFWQEL
-512 PQLRSKLFT
+512 PALRSKLFAT
-521 ADGSY
+521 DGAYS
-526 NRFITEDI
+526 RFLTEDI
-534 AGVVHDDEGVAS
+534 AGVVHADESVAA

-551 QKQCQVFHTYLTHTL
+551 QTHCQGFHTYLTHTL
-566 VDSPTDERTHDKIA
+566 VDSPTDERTHDEIA
-580 DTLFQTFRQSTLVDV
+580 DTLFQTFRQSPLVDV
-595 YDIYQAFSDHW
+595 YDIYQAFSDRW
-606 GDIDANLT
+606 TAIDTDLT
-614 DIRNKGWEICRQI
+614 RIDREGKEICRQI

-677 VDDAAA
+677 ADDAAA
-683 ATQDIFEDLSE
+683 AIQDSFENLSN
-694 DAKDAIVKDDDDTK
+694 DAKEAIVKDDDESK
-708 YELKKLKAAIKS
+708 YELKKLKAVIKS
-720 PVDLTADDIAALRQL
+720 PVDLTADDLAVLRQL
-735 LHEIDA
+735 LHEIDV
-741 EKAYKKQAKAA
+741 EKAYKKQAKTA

-767 TNAEVHD
+767 TDEEVHD
-774 MLEKTWVT
+774 MLEKTWVI

-800 RALKDLKQKYAD
+800 HALKDLKQKYAD
-812 PLSGLDKQEQ
+812 PLSELDKQEQ

-829 ALMSELTGSD
+829 SLMSELTGSD
-839 TDVKALQLL
+839 IDVKALQLL

>member
-39 LSDREIEFIEKEGGS
+39 LSDNEINFMKDEGGT
-54 VEELKQVTAE
+54 VEDLKQVSAE
-64 DDINYFRDNLGY
+64 DDIHYFRDNLGY
-76 FIAYKDLFSSWQTL
+76 FIAYDDLFSSWQTL
-90 GQKLGAKTVTEA
+90 GQKLGAQTVTEA
-102 ITRFYTSLSD
+102 IDRFYQSLSD
-112 KSKPVFYVYNQD
+112 KSARVFYVYNQD
-124 VDSHSGVFNALD
+124 VDRHSGVFNALD
-136 DGLSKLGENIG
+136 AGLSKLGENIG

-177 EYLIREFSS
+177 EYLIQQFSS

-208 AERLKDRSPSEE
+208 AERLKDRSPSED

-270 MQEIKVENLIIRN
+270 MKNISYENLIIRN
-283 ADTLEEDWPLHKD
+283 ADTLDEDWPIDPENHC
-296 KAYGPL
+296 GPL

-364 VLFRGGAEEEIRRNL
+364 VLFRGGAEEEIRKNL

-397 STGIPVIVMILSKNR
+397 STGIPVIVIILSKNR
-412 AASDILFVDASQSF
+412 AASDVLFIDASQSF
-426 QKDKTQNVLQESDVQ
+426 RKDKTQNVLQESDVQ

-457 RLVSKEQIIAEG
+457 RLVSKEQIVAED

-481 QEEAPYDLY
+481 REEAPYDLY

-499 DELDSFADFWQQF
+499 DELESLHDFWRQF

-526 NRFITEDI
+526 SRFRTEDI
-534 AGVVHDDEGVAS
+534 AGVVHADEDVAAL
-546 FQSDF
+546 QSDF
-551 QKQCQVFHTYLTHTL
+551 QTQCQGFHTYLTHTL
-566 VDSPTDERTHDKIA
+566 IDSPTDERTHDTIA
-580 DTLFQTFRQSTLVDV
+580 GTLFQTFRQSPLVDV
-595 YDIYQAFSDHW
+595 YDIYQAFSDRW
-606 GDIDANLT
+606 TAIEADLT
-614 DIRNKGWEICRQI
+614 RIHEEGREICRQI

-677 VDDAAA
+677 ADDAAS
-683 ATQDIFEDLSE
+683 ATQDSFEDLSE
-694 DAKDAIVKDDDDTK
+694 DAKEAIVKDDDESK

-720 PVDLTADDIAALRQL
+720 PVDLTADGNAAIRQL
-735 LHEIDA
+735 LNEIDA
-741 EKAYKKQAKAA
+741 EKAYKKKAKTA
-752 DAELEKKTEAKAQSL
+752 DAEFEKKTEAKAQTL
-767 TNAEVHD
+767 TNEEVHD
-774 MLEKTWVT
+774 MVEKTWVT

-800 RALKDLKQKYAD
+800 HALKDLKQKYTD
-812 PLSGLDKQEQ
+812 PLSELDKQEQ

-839 TDVKALQLL
+839 TDVKAMKML

>member
-39 LSDREIEFIEKEGGS
+39 LSDREIEFIEDEGGTK
-54 VEELKQVTAE
+54 EDLQGMTAT
-64 DDINYFRDNLGY
+64 DDFNYFRDNLGY
-76 FIAYKDLFSSWQTL
+76 FIAYDDLFSSWQTL
-90 GQKLGAKTVTEA
+90 GQKLGAQTVTAA
-102 ITRFYTSLSD
+102 IERFYQSLSE
-112 KSKPVFYVYNQD
+112 KSARVFYVYNQD
-124 VDSHSGVFNALD
+124 VDRHSGVFNALD
-136 DGLSKLGENIG
+136 AGLSKLGENIG
-147 SRDKAVRDII
+147 SRDKAIRDII
-157 DLVAQIPAQS
+157 GLVAQIPTRSQ
-167 SSYDVMGYIY
+167 SYDVLGYIY
-177 EYLIREFSS
+177 EYLIQQFSS

-208 AERLKDRSPSEE
+208 AERLKDRCSKY

-226 CVGTAGLLLNIGTE
+226 CVGTAGLLLNIGKE
-240 IGKYHDKDHIQYYGQ
+240 IGKYHDKHYIKYYGQ

-270 MQEIKVENLIIRN
+270 MKKIPVENLILRN
-283 ADTLEEDWPLHKD
+283 ADTLDEDWPID
-296 KAYGPL
+296 PENACGPL
-302 YVDAV
+302 SVDAV

-317 DPELHTSDERFRQ
+317 NPELHTSDERFRQ

-364 VLFRGGAEEEIRRNL
+364 VLFRGGAEEEIRKNL
-379 IENNNIE
+379 IENHNIE
-386 TIIGL
+386 TVIGL

-412 AASDILFVDASQSF
+412 AASDVLFIDASQSF
-426 QKDKTQNVLQESDVQ
+426 QKDKTQNVLQASDVQ

-457 RLVSKEQIIAEG
+457 RLVTKEQIVAEG

-481 QEEAPYDLY
+481 REEAPYDLY

-499 DELDSFADFWQQF
+499 DELESLHDFWRQF

-526 NRFITEDI
+526 SRFRTEDI
-534 AGVVHDDEGVAS
+534 AGVVHADEDVAAL
-546 FQSDF
+546 QSDF
-551 QKQCQVFHTYLTHTL
+551 KAQCQGFHTYLTHTL
-566 VDSPTDERTHDKIA
+566 IDSPTDERTHDTIA
-580 DTLFQTFRQSTLVDV
+580 DTLFQTFRQSLLVDV

-606 GDIDANLT
+606 TAIEADLT
-614 DIRNKGWEICRQI
+614 RIHEEGREICRQI

-651 KVIPLGLIKKTY
+651 KVIPLGLIKQTY
-663 FPEDLAKIQELLRK
+663 FPEDLAKIEELLRK
-677 VDDAAA
+677 ADEA
-683 ATQDIFEDLSE
+683 ATNSQDIFENLSE
-694 DAKDAIVKDDDDTK
+694 DAREAIVKDDDDTK

-720 PVDLTADDIAALRQL
+720 PVDLNADDLAALRQL

-741 EKAYKKQAKAA
+741 EKAYKKKAKTA
-752 DAELEKKTEAKAQSL
+752 DAELEKKTEAKAQAL
-767 TNAEVHD
+767 TDTEVHD

-782 PVTDAIQSVM
+782 PVTDAIDSVM
-792 QRVIEDFI
+792 QRVINDFI
-800 RALKDLKQKYAD
+800 HALKDLEQKYAD
-812 PLSGLDKQEQ
+812 PLSDLNKQEQ
-822 EESAKLK
+822 EESTKLK

-839 TDVKALQLL
+839 TDVKALKML

>member
-39 LSDREIEFIEKEGGS
+39 LSDREIEFIEDEGGTK
-54 VEELKQVTAE
+54 EDLQGMTAT
-64 DDINYFRDNLGY
+64 DDFNYFRDNLGY
-76 FIAYKDLFSSWQTL
+76 FIAYDDLFSSWQTL
-90 GQKLGAKTVTEA
+90 GQKLGAQTVTAA
-102 ITRFYTSLSD
+102 IERFYQSLSE
-112 KSKPVFYVYNQD
+112 KSARVFYVYNQD
-124 VDSHSGVFNALD
+124 VDRHSGVFNALD
-136 DGLSKLGENIG
+136 AGLSKLGENIG
-147 SRDKAVRDII
+147 SRDKAIRDII
-157 DLVAQIPAQS
+157 GLVAQIPTRSQ
-167 SSYDVMGYIY
+167 SYDVLGYIY
-177 EYLIREFSS
+177 EYLIQQFSS

-208 AERLKDRSPSEE
+208 AERLKDRCSKY

-226 CVGTAGLLLNIGTE
+226 CVGTAGLLLNIGKE
-240 IGKYHDKDHIQYYGQ
+240 IGKYHDKHYIKYYGQ

-270 MQEIKVENLIIRN
+270 MKKIPVENLILRN
-283 ADTLEEDWPLHKD
+283 ADTLDEDWPID
-296 KAYGPL
+296 PENACGPL
-302 YVDAV
+302 SVDAV

-317 DPELHTSDERFRQ
+317 NPELHTSDERFRQ

-364 VLFRGGAEEEIRRNL
+364 VLFRGGAEEEIRKNL
-379 IENNNIE
+379 IENHNIE
-386 TIIGL
+386 TVIGL

-412 AASDILFVDASQSF
+412 AANDVLFIDASQSF
-426 QKDKTQNVLQESDVQ
+426 QKDKTQNVLQASDVQ

-457 RLVSKEQIIAEG
+457 RLVTKEQIVAEG

-481 QEEAPYDLY
+481 REEAPYDLY

-499 DELDSFADFWQQF
+499 DELESLHDFWRQF

-526 NRFITEDI
+526 SRFRTEDI
-534 AGVVHDDEGVAS
+534 AGVVHADEDVAAL
-546 FQSDF
+546 QSDF
-551 QKQCQVFHTYLTHTL
+551 KAQCQGFHTYLTHTL
-566 VDSPTDERTHDKIA
+566 IDSPTDERTHDTIA
-580 DTLFQTFRQSTLVDV
+580 DTLFQTFRQSLLVDV

-606 GDIDANLT
+606 TAIEADLT
-614 DIRNKGWEICRQI
+614 RIHEEGREICRQI

-644 VMVGMRG
+644 VMVGMRS

-663 FPEDLAKIQELLRK
+663 FPEDLAKIEELLRK
-677 VDDAAA
+677 ADEA
-683 ATQDIFEDLSE
+683 ATNSQDIFENLSE
-694 DAKDAIVKDDDDTK
+694 DAREAIVKDDDDTK

-720 PVDLTADDIAALRQL
+720 PVDLNADDLAALRQL

-741 EKAYKKQAKAA
+741 EKAYKKKAKTA
-752 DAELEKKTEAKAQSL
+752 DAELEKKTEAKAQAL
-767 TNAEVHD
+767 TDTEVHD

-782 PVTDAIQSVM
+782 PVTDAIDSVM
-792 QRVIEDFI
+792 QRVINDFI
-800 RALKDLKQKYAD
+800 HALKDLEQKYAD
-812 PLSGLDKQEQ
+812 PLSDLNKQEQ
-822 EESAKLK
+822 EESTKLK

-839 TDVKALQLL
+839 TDVKALKML